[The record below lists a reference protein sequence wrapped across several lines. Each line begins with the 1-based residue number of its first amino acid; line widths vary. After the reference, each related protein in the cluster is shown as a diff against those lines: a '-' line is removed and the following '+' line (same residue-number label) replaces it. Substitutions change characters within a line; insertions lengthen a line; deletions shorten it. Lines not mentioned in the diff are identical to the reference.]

1 MKKRNEIV
9 RTNAAHAQSQQK
21 VNRLAAMAA
30 ILGVT
35 AFSVAGMT
43 TTFAVDNVAGTG
55 EGTAFGTNS
64 KAVQEGS
71 IAVGNLAVTNAKA
84 GVAIGKSSLAGVSES
99 VIPEADQEK
108 HTANTVAIG
117 RNAYASYTDTVVI
130 GTNASSLR
138 DHGGVTYQSGTGAI
152 AIGRNAKS
160 DYKESV
166 AIGPEA
172 RTNFTQSVAVGY
184 QAETTGQ
191 QGAATAVGPIAKAY
205 EIGAAAIGNISRASG
220 AYSTA
225 VGTTSATYNPFAT
238 AVGNHAV
245 TRAASDTIVGTE
257 SGTGTSA
264 GRAVAV
270 GFGSHVAETSGVA
283 VGDRARAFTAG
294 GMAIGR
300 AATSYGAQA
309 IAIGNGGKA
318 DGKAGENAFATGQGA
333 IALGTTARA
342 MGTHGFA
349 FGNDSVAGGNADL
362 ATTVSTAL
370 DTYNTAYSTYITAQD
385 AKLQAESDSNA
396 TKKRLASDA
405 RDFGISLY
413 TLTNEEKQLL
423 QTLGVD
429 NAALQDEFFGK
440 IQSNNNYDSAKSVV
454 TKQLAALEKISKLD
468 ENAAST
474 TTADVTRLIKRAQ
487 DLIAENTSD
496 EALKQK
502 VTDTTAAATAE
513 ETKLNTAKATL
524 EAAYKSA
531 KESAL
536 AIGTRA
542 VAEGKTSI
550 AIGTDANATNENSVA
565 IGTQA
570 KSTADHAVAIGVQ
583 AQAKVANGV
592 GLGSYSVA
600 DTEARKGYD
609 LNENRMNTYA
619 GLRGNALTASTAAVA
634 VGTPSMTRQINYVA
648 AGTNDTDAVNVAQLR
663 SVNLKIAGDTV
674 DQAAPTTNG
683 TSKADVLLDSQTLKV
698 VSANKAVL
706 TTDATNNTITI
717 TPVTAELEKDPA
729 TGEVKPKDEGKG
741 NALTTAQNVA
751 DMINNA
757 SPKIG
762 NGLTNSDGKIVV
774 QPADK
779 SISVTAN
786 GVSVNPADK
795 SLETTDKGLKVKTDG
810 TTITVGDKGLQV
822 NTGNITNVTEGDKAG
837 TVSVPE
843 ADKGKVATIGNVA
856 DAINNAAWKATSG
869 KEDSGEV
876 EGTTE
881 EKVKAGD
888 KVTLKA
894 GNNLKLKQAGKEF
907 TYSLQPELKGIK
919 SITGEGEGAGK
930 VSFGPNGVVTVGG
943 DNPVAID
950 GKDGKVTAGDVV
962 LSKDG
967 LDNGNKTITNVKA
980 GEKDTDA
987 VNVKQLK
994 DELGKSTVK
1003 TSDGLEKDTDG
1014 NIKVKPADKSI
1025 EVTAE
1030 GVKVKPADKS
1040 LETTEEG
1047 LKVKADGTTI
1057 TVGDNGLQVNTGS
1070 ITNVTEGD
1078 KAGTVAVPEEA
1089 DKGKVATIGNVADAI
1104 NNAAWNATSGED
1116 GTGKA
1121 EGTTKEAV
1129 KAGDTVTL
1137 KAGNNLK
1144 LKQAGKEFTYSLNP
1158 ELKDLTSASF
1168 KNDAGDTTVINADGM
1183 TITPKAA
1190 DKKPVSLTK
1199 DGLDNGGNQ
1208 IKNVAEGTKGTDGV
1222 NVNQLTGVKNDV
1234 KNLKDELEKHINS
1247 SGFSITSDVEGT
1259 GKKAEGNTTSTEEV
1273 KDGNKITLKAGN
1285 NLEIKQDG
1293 TNFTYSLNPELT
1305 GITSIAGK
1313 GAAPTVITLKESGD
1327 VTIGKKDEEKPVTIT
1342 ADKHITNVASNLPE
1356 TKNKDDK
1363 GEATKSQ
1370 AAPTMGTGAKEVN
1383 PNNAATVGD
1392 VLNAGWN
1399 LQGNGTAVDL
1409 VKPYDTVNFVNGAGT
1424 TATVESADGKTSTV
1438 KYSVNIG
1445 NGLEVGKDNKITV
1458 KADGDTITVSDK
1470 GIKVN
1475 PELKG
1480 MKSIAG
1486 VGDGAG
1492 KVSFGPNGVVSV
1504 DGTNPVKIDGKAGK
1518 VTAGK
1523 VVLSKDGLNN
1533 GGNKIT
1539 NVEAGKAD
1547 TDAVNVKQLKDAIGN
1562 VKVKADGDT
1571 ITVGEKGIKVNTG
1584 TITVNAKDGKDADGK
1599 AVKAG
1604 TVSVPEADKGKIAT
1618 IGNVADAIN
1627 NAAWNATSGA
1637 TGTGEVEGTSKQA
1650 VKAGNTVTFNA
1661 GNNLKLTQ
1669 DGTNFTY
1676 SLKPELK
1683 DITSIAG
1690 EGEGAGKVS
1699 FGPKGVVTIGTP
1711 GDANAISLDG
1721 KDGKI
1726 SMGKVSLSKEGL
1738 NNGGN
1743 KITNVAPG
1751 EADTDAVNV
1760 SQLRDAAGNM
1770 QAITNQLQGQVNR
1783 VGSQAAALSAL
1794 KPIQYDPLE
1803 PTQIMAGVGHYQGQ
1817 NSLALGVAHYK
1828 NESMMFHAGAAIG
1841 GNRSQ
1846 VMANAGI
1853 TWKVGAKADETA
1865 VADVYRQGP
1874 ISSAYVLQDK
1884 MDALEAQNLE
1894 QKGEINALR
1903 EENKSQRAE
1912 LDAVKAQLATV
1923 LSRLQG

>member
-370 DTYNTAYSTYITAQD
+370 DTYNTAYKTFTDAQD
-385 AKLQAESDSNA
+385 AKLTAESDSKA
-396 TKKRLASDA
+396 TQKRLASDA

-429 NAALQDEFFGK
+429 NAALQDEFFGN
-440 IQSNNNYDSAKSVV
+440 IQSNNNYDSAKPVV
-454 TKQLAALEKISKLD
+454 TAQLAALKKIAALD

-487 DLIAENTSD
+487 DLIAENTDD

-513 ETKLNTAKATL
+513 ADKLKTAKATL

-570 KSTADHAVAIGVQ
+570 KSTADHAVAIGVK
-583 AQAKVANGV
+583 AQATVDNGV

-634 VGTPSMTRQINYVA
+634 VGTPRMTRQINYVA
-648 AGTNDTDAVNVAQLR
+648 AGTDDTDAVNVAQLR

-674 DQAAPTTNG
+674 DQAAPTTDG

-729 TGEVKPKDEGKG
+729 TGQVKPKDETKG

-786 GVSVNPADK
+786 GV
-795 SLETTDKGLKVKTDG
+795 KVKTDG

-843 ADKGKVATIGNVA
+843 ADKGKIATIGNVA
-856 DAINNAAWKATSG
+856 DAINSAAWKATSD

-1057 TVGDNGLQVNTGS
+1057 TVGDKGLQVNTGS

-1078 KAGTVAVPEEA
+1078 KAGTVSVPET

-1208 IKNVAEGTKGTDGV
+1208 IKNVKEGTDGTDGV

-1234 KNLKDELEKHINS
+1234 QDLKDELEKHINS

-1259 GKKAEGNTTSTEEV
+1259 GKKAKGNTTSTEEV

-1327 VTIGKKDEEKPVTIT
+1327 VTIGKTGEEKPVTVT

-1370 AAPTMGTGAKEVN
+1370 AAPTMGTGENEVN

-1399 LQGNGTAVDL
+1399 LQGNDKDVDF
-1409 VKPYDTVNFVNGAGT
+1409 VKPYDTVNFVNGVGT

-1438 KYSVNIG
+1438 KYSVNLG
-1445 NGLEVGKDNKITV
+1445 DGLKVTDNKITV

-1475 PELKG
+1475 PELKD
-1480 MKSIAG
+1480 MTSIAG
-1486 VGDGAG
+1486 EGDGAG
-1492 KVSFGPNGVVSV
+1492 KVSFGSNGVVTV
-1504 DGTNPVKIDGKAGK
+1504 GGDNPVAIDGKAGK
-1518 VTAGK
+1518 VTAGN

-1539 NVEAGKAD
+1539 KVAEGTD
-1547 TDAVNVKQLKDAIGN
+1547 PTDAVNVKQLKDAIGN

-1584 TITVNAKDGKDADGK
+1584 TITVNDKDGKDADGK
-1599 AVKAG
+1599 PVKAG
-1604 TVSVPEADKGKIAT
+1604 TVSVPTDGAGKIAT
-1618 IGNVADAIN
+1618 VDTVVNAIN
-1627 NAAWNATSGA
+1627 NAAWQAKGGKTENGVF
-1637 TGTGEVEGTSKQA
+1637 TGNDAAQA
-1650 VKAGNTVTFNA
+1650 VKAGDVVTFNA

-1669 DGTNFTY
+1669 TGSSFTY
-1676 SLKPELK
+1676 ELNPTLTGLTSAEFK
-1683 DITSIAG
+1683 SGNNTTKIDGNGITLTPAG
-1690 EGEGAGKVS
+1690 EGKGA
-1699 FGPKGVVTIGTP
+1699 
-1711 GDANAISLDG
+1711 
-1721 KDGKI
+1721 
-1726 SMGKVSLSKEGL
+1726 VSLTNAGL

-1743 KITNVAPG
+1743 KITNVAAGTNP
-1751 EADTDAVNV
+1751 TDAVNV

-1828 NESMMFHAGAAIG
+1828 NESLMFHAGAAIG

-1884 MDALEAQNLE
+1884 MGALEAQNLE

>member
-43 TTFAVDNVAGTG
+43 TTFAVDNAAGTG

-84 GVAIGKSSLAGVSES
+84 GVAIGKSSLAGVSKS
-99 VIPEADQEK
+99 VIPVADQEK
-108 HTANTVAIG
+108 HPSNTVAIG

-138 DHGGVTYQSGTGAI
+138 DHGGVTFQTGAGAI

-160 DYKESV
+160 DYNESV
-166 AIGPEA
+166 AIGPDA
-172 RTNFTQSVAVGY
+172 RTNFTQSVALGY
-184 QAETTGQ
+184 QAETTGDH
-191 QGAATAVGPIAKAY
+191 GAATAVGPIAKAY
-205 EIGAAAIGNISRASG
+205 EVGAAAIGNISRASG

-225 VGTTSATYNPFAT
+225 VGTTSATYNPYAT
-238 AVGNHAV
+238 AVGNNAT
-245 TRAASDTIVGTE
+245 TRAASDTIIGAA

-309 IAIGNGGKA
+309 IAIGNGPKA

-370 DTYNTAYSTYITAQD
+370 DTYNTAYKTFTDAQD
-385 AKLQAESDSNA
+385 AKLTAESDSKA
-396 TKKRLASDA
+396 TQKRLASDA

-429 NAALQDEFFGK
+429 NAALQDEFFGN
-440 IQSNNNYDSAKSVV
+440 IQSNNNYDSAKPVV
-454 TKQLAALEKISKLD
+454 TAQLAALKKIAALD

-487 DLIAENTSD
+487 DLIAENTDD

-513 ETKLNTAKATL
+513 ADKLKTAKATL

-570 KSTADHAVAIGVQ
+570 KSTADHAVAIGVK
-583 AQAKVANGV
+583 AQATVDNGV

-634 VGTPSMTRQINYVA
+634 VGTPRMTRQINYVA
-648 AGTNDTDAVNVAQLR
+648 AGTDDTDAVNVAQLR

-674 DQAAPTTNG
+674 DQAAPTTDG

-729 TGEVKPKDEGKG
+729 TGQVKPKDETKG

-762 NGLTNSDGKIVV
+762 DGLTNDKDNKIVV
-774 QPADK
+774 KPADK

-786 GVSVNPADK
+786 GV
-795 SLETTDKGLKVKTDG
+795 KVKADG

-843 ADKGKVATIGNVA
+843 ADKGKIATIGNVA
-856 DAINNAAWKATSG
+856 DAINNAAWKATSD

-894 GNNLKLKQAGKEF
+894 GNNLKLKQAGKDF

-1057 TVGDNGLQVNTGS
+1057 TVGDKGLQVNTGS

-1078 KAGTVAVPEEA
+1078 NAGKVAVPEEA
-1089 DKGKVATIGNVADAI
+1089 DKGKVATIGNVAEAI

-1158 ELKDLTSASF
+1158 ELKDLKSASF

-1183 TITPKAA
+1183 TITPTAT

-1208 IKNVAEGTKGTDGV
+1208 IKNVKAGTEGTDGV
-1222 NVNQLTGVKNDV
+1222 NVTQLTGVKNDV

-1327 VTIGKKDEEKPVTIT
+1327 VTIGKTGEEKPVTVT

-1438 KYSVNIG
+1438 KYSVNLG

-1458 KADGDTITVSDK
+1458 KADGDTITVGKD

-1486 VGDGAG
+1486 EGDGAG
-1492 KVSFGPNGVVSV
+1492 KVSFGPNGVVTV
-1504 DGTNPVKIDGKAGK
+1504 GGDNPVAIDGKAGK
-1518 VTAGK
+1518 VTAGN

-1539 NVEAGKAD
+1539 NVAAGKAD

-1571 ITVGEKGIKVNTG
+1571 ITVGENGIKVNTG

-1604 TVSVPEADKGKIAT
+1604 TVSVPKADQGKIAT
-1618 IGNVADAIN
+1618 VGDVANAIN
-1627 NAAWNATSGA
+1627 NAAWQAKGGQ
-1637 TGTGEVEGTSKQA
+1637 TGTGVVTGNSAAQP
-1650 VKAGNTVTFNA
+1650 VKAGDVVTFNA

-1669 DGTNFTY
+1669 AGSSFTY
-1676 SLKPELK
+1676 ELNPTLTGLTSAEFK
-1683 DITSIAG
+1683 AGNNTTKIDGNGITLTPA
-1690 EGEGAGKVS
+1690 GAGK
-1699 FGPKGVVTIGTP
+1699 G
-1711 GDANAISLDG
+1711 A
-1721 KDGKI
+1721 
-1726 SMGKVSLSKEGL
+1726 VSLTNAGL

-1743 KITNVAPG
+1743 KITNVAAGTDP
-1751 EADTDAVNV
+1751 TDAVNV

-1828 NESMMFHAGAAIG
+1828 NESLMFHAGAAIG
-1841 GNRSQ
+1841 GNHSQ

-1884 MDALEAQNLE
+1884 MGALEAQNLE

>member
-71 IAVGNLAVTNAKA
+71 IAVGHLAVTNAKA
-84 GVAIGKSSLAGVSES
+84 GVALGKSSLAGVSES
-99 VIPEADQEK
+99 VIPAADQEN

-138 DHGGVTYQSGTGAI
+138 DHGGVTFQTGAGAI

-160 DYKESV
+160 DYNESV

-191 QGAATAVGPIAKAY
+191 QGAATAIGPIAKAY

-238 AVGNHAV
+238 AVGNNAT

-257 SGTGTSA
+257 SGTGVRA

-370 DTYNTAYSTYITAQD
+370 DTYNTAYSTYIKAQD
-385 AKLQAESDSNA
+385 AKLTAESDSNA

-429 NAALQDEFFGK
+429 NAALQDEFFGN
-440 IQSNNNYDSAKSVV
+440 IQSNNNYDSAKPVV
-454 TKQLAALEKISKLD
+454 TAQLAALKKIAALD

-487 DLIAENTSD
+487 DLIAENTDD

-513 ETKLNTAKATL
+513 ETKLKTAKATL
-524 EAAYKSA
+524 EAAYASA

-542 VAEGKTSI
+542 VAEGKKSI

-570 KSTADHAVAIGVQ
+570 KSTADHAVAIGVK
-583 AQAKVANGV
+583 AQATVDNGV

-634 VGTPSMTRQINYVA
+634 VGTPRMTRQINYVA
-648 AGTNDTDAVNVAQLR
+648 AGTDDTDAVNVAQLR

-674 DQAAPTTNG
+674 DQAAPTTDG

-729 TGEVKPKDEGKG
+729 TGQVKPKDETKG

-786 GVSVNPADK
+786 GV
-795 SLETTDKGLKVKTDG
+795 KVKADG

-856 DAINNAAWKATSG
+856 EAINSAAWKATSD

-894 GNNLKLKQAGKEF
+894 GNNLKLKQAGKDF

-1003 TSDGLEKDTDG
+1003 TGDGLEKDTDG

-1025 EVTAE
+1025 EVTAD

-1040 LETTEEG
+1040 LETTDKG
-1047 LKVKADGTTI
+1047 LKVKTDGTTI
-1057 TVGDNGLQVNTGS
+1057 TVGDDGLKVNTGD
-1070 ITNVTEGD
+1070 ITPVADGD
-1078 KAGTVAVPEEA
+1078 KAGTVSVPEA

-1104 NNAAWNATSGED
+1104 NNAAWKVTSDKEDSGEV
-1116 GTGKA
+1116 
-1121 EGTTKEAV
+1121 EGTAEEKV
-1129 KAGDTVTL
+1129 KAGDKVTL

-1168 KNDAGDTTVINADGM
+1168 KNGAGDTTVINADGM

-1208 IKNVAEGTKGTDGV
+1208 IKNVKAGTEGTDGV
-1222 NVNQLTGVKNDV
+1222 NVTQLTGVKNDV

-1327 VTIGKKDEEKPVTIT
+1327 VTIGKTGEEKPVTVT

-1370 AAPTMGTGAKEVN
+1370 AAPTMGTGENEVN

-1409 VKPYDTVNFVNGAGT
+1409 VKPYDTVNFVNGVGT
-1424 TATVESADGKTSTV
+1424 TATVKSEDGKKSTV
-1438 KYSVNIG
+1438 TYDVNLG
-1445 NGLEVGKDNKITV
+1445 NGLAKDADNKITV
-1458 KADGDTITVSDK
+1458 KADGDTITVGKD

-1486 VGDGAG
+1486 EGDGAG
-1492 KVSFGPNGVVSV
+1492 KVSFGPNGVVTV
-1504 DGTNPVKIDGKAGK
+1504 GGDNPVAIDGKAGK
-1518 VTAGK
+1518 VTAGN

-1539 NVEAGKAD
+1539 NVAAGKAD

-1571 ITVGEKGIKVNTG
+1571 ITVGENGIKVNTG
-1584 TITVNAKDGKDADGK
+1584 TITVNTEDGKDADGK

-1604 TVSVPEADKGKIAT
+1604 TVSVPKADQGKIAT
-1618 IGNVADAIN
+1618 VGDVAKAIN
-1627 NAAWNATSGA
+1627 NAAWQAKGGKTDNGVFTGNGA
-1637 TGTGEVEGTSKQA
+1637 AQP
-1650 VKAGNTVTFNA
+1650 VKAGDVVTFNA

-1669 DGTNFTY
+1669 TGSSFTY
-1676 SLKPELK
+1676 ELNPTLTGLTSAEFK
-1683 DITSIAG
+1683 SGNNTTKIDGNGITLTPAG
-1690 EGEGAGKVS
+1690 EGKGA
-1699 FGPKGVVTIGTP
+1699 
-1711 GDANAISLDG
+1711 
-1721 KDGKI
+1721 
-1726 SMGKVSLSKEGL
+1726 VSLTNAGL

-1743 KITNVAPG
+1743 KITNVAAGTNP
-1751 EADTDAVNV
+1751 TDAVNV

-1828 NESMMFHAGAAIG
+1828 NESLMFHAGAAIG
-1841 GNRSQ
+1841 DNRSQ

-1884 MDALEAQNLE
+1884 MGALEAQNLE

>member
-84 GVAIGKSSLAGVSES
+84 GVAIGKSSLAGVSKS
-99 VIPEADQEK
+99 VIPVADQEK
-108 HTANTVAIG
+108 HPSNTVAIG

-138 DHGGVTYQSGTGAI
+138 DHGGVTFQTGAGAI

-160 DYKESV
+160 DYNESV

-191 QGAATAVGPIAKAY
+191 QGAATAIGPIAKAY

-238 AVGNHAV
+238 AVGNNAT
-245 TRAASDTIVGTE
+245 TRAASDTIIGAA

-349 FGNDSVAGGNADL
+349 FGNDSVAGGNAKF
-362 ATTVSTAL
+362 AATVSTAL
-370 DTYNTAYSTYITAQD
+370 DTYNAAYKTFIDAQD
-385 AKLQAESDSNA
+385 AKLTAESDSKA
-396 TKKRLASDA
+396 TQKRLASDA

-440 IQSNNNYDSAKSVV
+440 IQSNNNYDSAKPVV
-454 TKQLAALEKISKLD
+454 TAQLDALKKIAALD

-513 ETKLNTAKATL
+513 ATKLDTAKATL

-550 AIGTDANATNENSVA
+550 AIGADANATNENSVA

-570 KSTADHAVAIGVQ
+570 KSTADHAVAIGVK
-583 AQAKVANGV
+583 AQATVDNGV

-609 LNENRMNTYA
+609 LNENRMNTYV

-634 VGTPSMTRQINYVA
+634 VGTPRMTRQINYVA
-648 AGTNDTDAVNVAQLR
+648 AGTDDTDAVNVAQLR

-674 DQAAPTTNG
+674 DQAAPTTDG

-698 VSANKAVL
+698 VSANKDVL

-729 TGEVKPKDEGKG
+729 TGQVKPKDAAKG

-762 NGLTNSDGKIVV
+762 DGLTNDKDNKIVV

-795 SLETTDKGLKVKTDG
+795 SLETTKEGLKVKTDG
-810 TTITVGDKGLQV
+810 TTITVG
-822 NTGNITNVTEGDKAG
+822 N
-837 TVSVPE
+837 
-843 ADKGKVATIGNVA
+843 
-856 DAINNAAWKATSG
+856 
-869 KEDSGEV
+869 
-876 EGTTE
+876 
-881 EKVKAGD
+881 
-888 KVTLKA
+888 
-894 GNNLKLKQAGKEF
+894 
-907 TYSLQPELKGIK
+907 
-919 SITGEGEGAGK
+919 
-930 VSFGPNGVVTVGG
+930 
-943 DNPVAID
+943 
-950 GKDGKVTAGDVV
+950 
-962 LSKDG
+962 DG
-967 LDNGNKTITNVKA
+967 LK
-980 GEKDTDA
+980 
-987 VNVKQLK
+987 
-994 DELGKSTVK
+994 
-1003 TSDGLEKDTDG
+1003 
-1014 NIKVKPADKSI
+1014 
-1025 EVTAE
+1025 
-1030 GVKVKPADKS
+1030 
-1040 LETTEEG
+1040 
-1047 LKVKADGTTI
+1047 
-1057 TVGDNGLQVNTGS
+1057 VNTGS
-1070 ITNVTEGD
+1070 ITNVTEGNE
-1078 KAGTVAVPEEA
+1078 AGKVAVPEEA

-1168 KNDAGDTTVINADGM
+1168 KNAAGDTTVINADGM
-1183 TITPKAA
+1183 TITPTAT

-1208 IKNVAEGTKGTDGV
+1208 IKNVKAGTEGTDGV
-1222 NVNQLTGVKNDV
+1222 NVTQLTGVKNDV

-1305 GITSIAGK
+1305 GITSIASK
-1313 GAAPTVITLKESGD
+1313 GATPTVITLKESGD

-1486 VGDGAG
+1486 EGDGAG
-1492 KVSFGPNGVVSV
+1492 KVSFGPNGVVTV
-1504 DGTNPVKIDGKAGK
+1504 GGDNPVAIDGKAGK
-1518 VTAGK
+1518 VTAGN

-1539 NVEAGKAD
+1539 NVAAGKAD

-1571 ITVGEKGIKVNTG
+1571 ITVGENGIKVNTG
-1584 TITVNAKDGKDADGK
+1584 TITVNTEDGKDADGK

-1604 TVSVPEADKGKIAT
+1604 TVSVPKADQGKIAT
-1618 IGNVADAIN
+1618 VGDVAKAIN
-1627 NAAWNATSGA
+1627 NAAWQAKGGKTDNGVFTGNGA
-1637 TGTGEVEGTSKQA
+1637 AQP
-1650 VKAGNTVTFNA
+1650 VKAGDVVTFNA

-1669 DGTNFTY
+1669 TGSSFTY
-1676 SLKPELK
+1676 ELNPTLTGLTSAEFK
-1683 DITSIAG
+1683 SGNNTTKIDGNGITLTPA
-1690 EGEGAGKVS
+1690 GAGK
-1699 FGPKGVVTIGTP
+1699 G
-1711 GDANAISLDG
+1711 A
-1721 KDGKI
+1721 
-1726 SMGKVSLSKEGL
+1726 VSLTNAGL

-1743 KITNVAPG
+1743 KITNVAAGTNP
-1751 EADTDAVNV
+1751 TDAVNV
-1760 SQLRDAAGNM
+1760 SQLHDAAGNM

-1828 NESMMFHAGAAIG
+1828 NESLMFHAGAAIG
-1841 GNRSQ
+1841 GNHSQ

-1884 MDALEAQNLE
+1884 MGALEAQNLE

>member
-1 MKKRNEIV
+1 
-9 RTNAAHAQSQQK
+9 
-21 VNRLAAMAA
+21 
-30 ILGVT
+30 
-35 AFSVAGMT
+35 
-43 TTFAVDNVAGTG
+43 
-55 EGTAFGTNS
+55 
-64 KAVQEGS
+64 
-71 IAVGNLAVTNAKA
+71 
-84 GVAIGKSSLAGVSES
+84 
-99 VIPEADQEK
+99 
-108 HTANTVAIG
+108 
-117 RNAYASYTDTVVI
+117 
-130 GTNASSLR
+130 
-138 DHGGVTYQSGTGAI
+138 
-152 AIGRNAKS
+152 
-160 DYKESV
+160 
-166 AIGPEA
+166 
-172 RTNFTQSVAVGY
+172 
-184 QAETTGQ
+184 
-191 QGAATAVGPIAKAY
+191 
-205 EIGAAAIGNISRASG
+205 
-220 AYSTA
+220 
-225 VGTTSATYNPFAT
+225 
-238 AVGNHAV
+238 
-245 TRAASDTIVGTE
+245 
-257 SGTGTSA
+257 
-264 GRAVAV
+264 
-270 GFGSHVAETSGVA
+270 
-283 VGDRARAFTAG
+283 
-294 GMAIGR
+294 
-300 AATSYGAQA
+300 
-309 IAIGNGGKA
+309 
-318 DGKAGENAFATGQGA
+318 
-333 IALGTTARA
+333 
-342 MGTHGFA
+342 
-349 FGNDSVAGGNADL
+349 
-362 ATTVSTAL
+362 
-370 DTYNTAYSTYITAQD
+370 
-385 AKLQAESDSNA
+385 
-396 TKKRLASDA
+396 
-405 RDFGISLY
+405 
-413 TLTNEEKQLL
+413 
-423 QTLGVD
+423 
-429 NAALQDEFFGK
+429 
-440 IQSNNNYDSAKSVV
+440 
-454 TKQLAALEKISKLD
+454 
-468 ENAAST
+468 
-474 TTADVTRLIKRAQ
+474 
-487 DLIAENTSD
+487 
-496 EALKQK
+496 
-502 VTDTTAAATAE
+502 
-513 ETKLNTAKATL
+513 
-524 EAAYKSA
+524 
-531 KESAL
+531 
-536 AIGTRA
+536 
-542 VAEGKTSI
+542 
-550 AIGTDANATNENSVA
+550 
-565 IGTQA
+565 
-570 KSTADHAVAIGVQ
+570 
-583 AQAKVANGV
+583 
-592 GLGSYSVA
+592 
-600 DTEARKGYD
+600 
-609 LNENRMNTYA
+609 
-619 GLRGNALTASTAAVA
+619 
-634 VGTPSMTRQINYVA
+634 MTRQINYVA

-729 TGEVKPKDEGKG
+729 TGQVKPKDEAKG

-762 NGLTNSDGKIVV
+762 DGLTNDKDNKIVV

-786 GVSVNPADK
+786 GV
-795 SLETTDKGLKVKTDG
+795 KVKADG

-856 DAINNAAWKATSG
+856 DAINNAAWKATSD

-894 GNNLKLKQAGKEF
+894 GNNLKLKQAGKDF

-1057 TVGDNGLQVNTGS
+1057 TVGDKGLQVNTGS

-1078 KAGTVAVPEEA
+1078 KAGTVAVPET

-1183 TITPKAA
+1183 TITPNAEG
-1190 DKKPVSLTK
+1190 KKPVSLTK

-1208 IKNVAEGTKGTDGV
+1208 IKNVKAGTEGTDGV
-1222 NVNQLTGVKNDV
+1222 NVTQLTGVKNDV

-1370 AAPTMGTGAKEVN
+1370 AAPTMGTGENEVN
-1383 PNNAATVGD
+1383 PNNVATVGD

-1409 VKPYDTVNFVNGAGT
+1409 VKPYDTVNFVNGVGT
-1424 TATVESADGKTSTV
+1424 TATVKSEDGKKSTV
-1438 KYSVNIG
+1438 TYDVNLG
-1445 NGLEVGKDNKITV
+1445 NGLAKDADNKITV
-1458 KADGDTITVSDK
+1458 KADGDTITVGKD

-1486 VGDGAG
+1486 EGDGAG
-1492 KVSFGPNGVVSV
+1492 KVSFGPNGVVTV
-1504 DGTNPVKIDGKAGK
+1504 GGDNPVAIDGKAGK
-1518 VTAGK
+1518 VTAGN

-1539 NVEAGKAD
+1539 NVAAGKAD

-1571 ITVGEKGIKVNTG
+1571 ITVGENGIKVNTG
-1584 TITVNAKDGKDADGK
+1584 TITVNTEDGKDADGK

-1618 IGNVADAIN
+1618 VGDVAKAIN
-1627 NAAWNATSGA
+1627 NAAWQAKGGKTENGVFTGSGA
-1637 TGTGEVEGTSKQA
+1637 AQP
-1650 VKAGNTVTFNA
+1650 VKAGDVVTFNA

-1669 DGTNFTY
+1669 TGSSFTY
-1676 SLKPELK
+1676 ELNPTLTGLTSAEFK
-1683 DITSIAG
+1683 AGDKTTKIDGNGITLTPA
-1690 EGEGAGKVS
+1690 GAGK
-1699 FGPKGVVTIGTP
+1699 G
-1711 GDANAISLDG
+1711 A
-1721 KDGKI
+1721 
-1726 SMGKVSLSKEGL
+1726 VSLTNAGL

-1743 KITNVAPG
+1743 KITNVAAGTEP
-1751 EADTDAVNV
+1751 TDAVNV

-1828 NESMMFHAGAAIG
+1828 NESLMFHAGAAIG
-1841 GNRSQ
+1841 GNHSQ

-1884 MDALEAQNLE
+1884 MGALEAQNLE

>member
-1 MKKRNEIV
+1 MKKRNETV
-9 RTNAAHAQSQQK
+9 RTNAVHAQSQQK

-84 GVAIGKSSLAGVSES
+84 GVAIGKSSLAGVSKS
-99 VIPEADQEK
+99 VIPVADQEK
-108 HTANTVAIG
+108 HPSNTVAIG

-138 DHGGVTYQSGTGAI
+138 DHGGVTFQTGAGAI

-160 DYKESV
+160 DYNESV

-191 QGAATAVGPIAKAY
+191 QGAATAIGPIAKAY

-238 AVGNHAV
+238 AVGNNAT

-257 SGTGTSA
+257 SGTGVRA

-1158 ELKDLTSASF
+1158 ELKDLKSASF

-1183 TITPKAA
+1183 TITPTAT

-1199 DGLDNGGNQ
+1199 DGLDNGGNK
-1208 IKNVAEGTKGTDGV
+1208 IKNVKAGTEGTDGV
-1222 NVNQLTGVKNDV
+1222 NVTQLTGVKNDV

-1327 VTIGKKDEEKPVTIT
+1327 VTIGKTGEEKPVTVT

-1475 PELKG
+1475 PTFVKQIKDEIANSAVKPGKG
-1480 MKSIAG
+1480 LEKDKAGNIDVKPADKSIDVSEAG
-1486 VGDGAG
+1486 V
-1492 KVSFGPNGVVSV
+1492 
-1504 DGTNPVKIDGKAGK
+1504 
-1518 VTAGK
+1518 
-1523 VVLSKDGLNN
+1523 
-1533 GGNKIT
+1533 
-1539 NVEAGKAD
+1539 
-1547 TDAVNVKQLKDAIGN
+1547 
-1562 VKVKADGDT
+1562 
-1571 ITVGEKGIKVNTG
+1571 KVNTG
-1584 TITVNAKDGKDADGK
+1584 TITVNAKDGKDAAGK
-1599 AVKAG
+1599 DVKAG

-1676 SLKPELK
+1676 SLKPVLK
-1683 DITSIAG
+1683 DITSISG
-1690 EGEGAGKVS
+1690 KGDTAGKVT
-1699 FGPKGVVTIGTP
+1699 FGDNGVVTVGTP
-1711 GDANAISLDG
+1711 NDANAISLNG
-1721 KDGKI
+1721 KEGKI
-1726 SMGKVSLSKEGL
+1726 SMGEVSLSKEGL
-1738 NNGGN
+1738 NNGGK

-1751 EADTDAVNV
+1751 EKDTDAVNV

-1828 NESMMFHAGAAIG
+1828 NESLMFHAGAAIG
-1841 GNRSQ
+1841 GNHSQ

-1853 TWKVGAKADETA
+1853 TWKVGSKADETA

-1884 MDALEAQNLE
+1884 MGALEAQNLE

>member
-138 DHGGVTYQSGTGAI
+138 DHGGVTFQSGTGAI

-370 DTYNTAYSTYITAQD
+370 DTYNTAYKTFTDAQD
-385 AKLQAESDSNA
+385 AKLTAESDSKA
-396 TKKRLASDA
+396 TQKRLASDA

-429 NAALQDEFFGK
+429 NAALQDEFFGN
-440 IQSNNNYDSAKSVV
+440 IQSNNNYDSAKPVV
-454 TKQLAALEKISKLD
+454 TAQLAALKKIAALD

-487 DLIAENTSD
+487 DLIAENTDD

-513 ETKLNTAKATL
+513 ADKLKTAKATL

-570 KSTADHAVAIGVQ
+570 KSTADHAVAIGVK
-583 AQAKVANGV
+583 AQATVDNGV

-634 VGTPSMTRQINYVA
+634 VGTPRMTRQINYVA
-648 AGTNDTDAVNVAQLR
+648 AGTDDTDAVNVAQLR

-674 DQAAPTTNG
+674 DQAAPTTDG

-729 TGEVKPKDEGKG
+729 TGQVKPKDEAKG

-762 NGLTNSDGKIVV
+762 DGLTNDKDNKIVV
-774 QPADK
+774 KPADK

-786 GVSVNPADK
+786 GV
-795 SLETTDKGLKVKTDG
+795 KVKADG

-843 ADKGKVATIGNVA
+843 ADKGKIATIGNVA
-856 DAINNAAWKATSG
+856 DAINNAAWKATSD

-1057 TVGDNGLQVNTGS
+1057 TVGDKGLQVNTGS

-1208 IKNVAEGTKGTDGV
+1208 IKNVKAGTEGTDGV

-1234 KNLKDELEKHINS
+1234 QDLKDELEKHINS

-1259 GKKAEGNTTSTEEV
+1259 GKKAKGNTTSTEEV

-1327 VTIGKKDEEKPVTIT
+1327 VTIGKTGEEKPVTVT

-1370 AAPTMGTGAKEVN
+1370 AAPTMGTGENEVN

-1409 VKPYDTVNFVNGAGT
+1409 VKPYDTVNFVNGVGT
-1424 TATVESADGKTSTV
+1424 TATVKSEDGKTSTV
-1438 KYSVNIG
+1438 TYDVNLG
-1445 NGLEVGKDNKITV
+1445 KGLEVGKDNKITV

-1475 PELKG
+1475 PTFVKQIKDEIANSAVKPGKG
-1480 MKSIAG
+1480 LEKDKAGNIDVKPADKSIEVTTAG
-1486 VGDGAG
+1486 V
-1492 KVSFGPNGVVSV
+1492 KV
-1504 DGTNPVKIDGKAGK
+1504 KAADK
-1518 VTAGK
+1518 SLETTDK
-1523 VVLSKDGLNN
+1523 GL
-1533 GGNKIT
+1533 
-1539 NVEAGKAD
+1539 
-1547 TDAVNVKQLKDAIGN
+1547 
-1562 VKVKADGDT
+1562 KVKADGTT
-1571 ITVGEKGIKVNTG
+1571 ITVGDKGLQVNTG
-1584 TITVNAKDGKDADGK
+1584 TITVNAKDGKDG
-1599 AVKAG
+1599 KAG
-1604 TVSVPEADKGKIAT
+1604 TVSVPKADQGKIAT
-1618 IGNVADAIN
+1618 VGDVAKAIN
-1627 NAAWNATSGA
+1627 NAAWQAKGGQ
-1637 TGTGEVEGTSKQA
+1637 TGTGVVTGNDAAQP
-1650 VKAGNTVTFNA
+1650 VKAGDVVTFNA

-1669 DGTNFTY
+1669 AGSSFTY
-1676 SLKPELK
+1676 ELNPTLTGLTSAEFK
-1683 DITSIAG
+1683 AGDNTTKIDGNGITLTPA
-1690 EGEGAGKVS
+1690 GAGK
-1699 FGPKGVVTIGTP
+1699 G
-1711 GDANAISLDG
+1711 A
-1721 KDGKI
+1721 
-1726 SMGKVSLSKEGL
+1726 VSLTNAGL

-1743 KITNVAPG
+1743 KITNVAAGTDP
-1751 EADTDAVNV
+1751 TDAVNV

-1828 NESMMFHAGAAIG
+1828 NESLMFHAGAAIG

-1884 MDALEAQNLE
+1884 MGALEAQNLE

>member
-9 RTNAAHAQSQQK
+9 RTNATHAQSQQK

-84 GVAIGKSSLAGVSES
+84 GVAIGKSSLAGVSKS
-99 VIPEADQEK
+99 VIPVADQEK
-108 HTANTVAIG
+108 HPSNTVAIG

-138 DHGGVTYQSGTGAI
+138 DHGGVTFQTGAGAI

-160 DYKESV
+160 DYNESV

-191 QGAATAVGPIAKAY
+191 QGAATAVGPLAKAY

-238 AVGNHAV
+238 AVGNNAT

-257 SGTGTSA
+257 SGTGVRA

-370 DTYNTAYSTYITAQD
+370 DTYNTAYSTYIKAQD
-385 AKLQAESDSNA
+385 AKLTAESDSKA
-396 TKKRLASDA
+396 TQKRLASDA

-429 NAALQDEFFGK
+429 NAALQDEFFGN
-440 IQSNNNYDSAKSVV
+440 IQSNNNYDSAKPVV
-454 TKQLAALEKISKLD
+454 TAQLAALKKIAALD

-487 DLIAENTSD
+487 DLIAENTND

-570 KSTADHAVAIGVQ
+570 KSTADHAVAIGVK
-583 AQAKVANGV
+583 AQATVDNGV

-634 VGTPSMTRQINYVA
+634 VGTPRMTRQINYVA
-648 AGTNDTDAVNVAQLR
+648 AGTDDTDAVNVAQLR

-674 DQAAPTTNG
+674 DQAAPTTDG

-729 TGEVKPKDEGKG
+729 TGQVKPKDEAKG

-762 NGLTNSDGKIVV
+762 DGLTNDKDNKIVV
-774 QPADK
+774 KPADK

-786 GVSVNPADK
+786 GV
-795 SLETTDKGLKVKTDG
+795 KVKADG

-843 ADKGKVATIGNVA
+843 ADKGKIATIGNVA
-856 DAINNAAWKATSG
+856 DAINNAAWKATSD

-1078 KAGTVAVPEEA
+1078 KAGTVSVPEA
-1089 DKGKVATIGNVADAI
+1089 DKGKIATIGNVADAI
-1104 NNAAWNATSGED
+1104 NNAAWKATSDKEDSGEV
-1116 GTGKA
+1116 
-1121 EGTTKEAV
+1121 EGTTEEKV
-1129 KAGDTVTL
+1129 KAGDKVTL

-1168 KNDAGDTTVINADGM
+1168 KNAAGDTTVINADGM
-1183 TITPKAA
+1183 TITPTAT

-1208 IKNVAEGTKGTDGV
+1208 IKNVKAGTDGTDGV

-1234 KNLKDELEKHINS
+1234 QDLKDELEKHINS

-1259 GKKAEGNTTSTEEV
+1259 GKKAKGNTTSTEEV

-1342 ADKHITNVASNLPE
+1342 ADKHITNVANNLPE

-1370 AAPTMGTGAKEVN
+1370 AAPTMGTGKNEVN

-1409 VKPYDTVNFVNGAGT
+1409 VKPYDTVNFVNGVGT
-1424 TATVESADGKTSTV
+1424 TATVKSEDGKTSTV
-1438 KYSVNIG
+1438 TYDVNLG
-1445 NGLEVGKDNKITV
+1445 KGLEVGKDNKITV

-1475 PELKG
+1475 PTFVKQIKDEIANSAVKPGKG
-1480 MKSIAG
+1480 LEKDKAGNIDVKPADKSIEVTTAG
-1486 VGDGAG
+1486 V
-1492 KVSFGPNGVVSV
+1492 KV
-1504 DGTNPVKIDGKAGK
+1504 KAADK
-1518 VTAGK
+1518 SLETTDK
-1523 VVLSKDGLNN
+1523 GL
-1533 GGNKIT
+1533 
-1539 NVEAGKAD
+1539 
-1547 TDAVNVKQLKDAIGN
+1547 
-1562 VKVKADGDT
+1562 KVKADGTT
-1571 ITVGEKGIKVNTG
+1571 ITVGDKGLQVNTG
-1584 TITVNAKDGKDADGK
+1584 TITVNAKDGKDG
-1599 AVKAG
+1599 KAG
-1604 TVSVPEADKGKIAT
+1604 TVSVPKADQGKIAT
-1618 IGNVADAIN
+1618 VGDVAKAIN
-1627 NAAWNATSGA
+1627 NAAWQAKGGQ
-1637 TGTGEVEGTSKQA
+1637 TGTGVVTGNDAAQP
-1650 VKAGNTVTFNA
+1650 VKAGDVVTFNA

-1669 DGTNFTY
+1669 AGSSFTY
-1676 SLKPELK
+1676 ELNPTLTGLTSAEFK
-1683 DITSIAG
+1683 AGDNTTKIDGNGITLTPA
-1690 EGEGAGKVS
+1690 GAGK
-1699 FGPKGVVTIGTP
+1699 G
-1711 GDANAISLDG
+1711 A
-1721 KDGKI
+1721 
-1726 SMGKVSLSKEGL
+1726 VSLTNAGL

-1743 KITNVAPG
+1743 KITNVAAGTDP
-1751 EADTDAVNV
+1751 TDAVNV

-1828 NESMMFHAGAAIG
+1828 NESLMFHAGAAIG

-1884 MDALEAQNLE
+1884 MGALEAQNLE

>member
-43 TTFAVDNVAGTG
+43 TTFAVDNAVGTG
-55 EGTAFGTNS
+55 EGTAIGTSSN
-64 KAVQEGS
+64 AVKEGS
-71 IAVGNLAVTNAKA
+71 IALGDKAVTNAEG
-84 GVAIGKSSLAGVSES
+84 GVAIGKATLAGAGPH
-99 VIPEADQEK
+99 VIQPAFAPK
-108 HTANTVAIG
+108 NTIAIG
-117 RNAYASYTDTVVI
+117 TNAYASHTDTVVI
-130 GTNASSLR
+130 GTGATSLR
-138 DHGGVTYQSGTGAI
+138 DNQNVTRQSGSEAV
-152 AIGRNAKS
+152 AIGKQASSHWDKAVAIGSESRTNMAQ
-160 DYKESV
+160 SV
-166 AIGPEA
+166 AIG
-172 RTNFTQSVAVGY
+172 Y
-184 QAETTGQ
+184 QAESTAKAMRSAGAVAIGPVAKALGGGSSVIGNNAQGIGNYTTVVGTEALAHNLYGTTVGNQ
-191 QGAATAVGPIAKAY
+191 ASTRAEKGTAVGAIA
-205 EIGAAAIGNISRASG
+205 
-220 AYSTA
+220 
-225 VGTTSATYNPFAT
+225 
-238 AVGNHAV
+238 
-245 TRAASDTIVGTE
+245 
-257 SGTGTSA
+257 GTGVKA

-270 GFGSHVAETSGVA
+270 GYGSHVAETSGMA
-283 VGDRARAFTAG
+283 VGDRAVSFTAG
-294 GMAIGR
+294 GLALGR
-300 AATSYGAQA
+300 TSTTYGSQA
-309 IAIGNGGKA
+309 ISIGNGFATKGN
-318 DGKAGENAFATGQGA
+318 AGENAFATGTGA
-333 IALGTTARA
+333 ISVGTTARA
-342 MGTHGFA
+342 MGLHGFA
-349 FGNDSVAGGNADL
+349 FGNESVAGGDTAL
-362 ATTVSTAL
+362 AAKVSTAL
-370 DTYNTAYSTYITAQD
+370 QTYQGAYNKYLAKQD
-385 AKLQAESDSNA
+385 ESLKAKSDVEAS
-396 TKKRLASDA
+396 KQRLAGDA
-405 RDFGISLY
+405 RDFGLTVYSL
-413 TLTNEEKQLL
+413 TADEVQLAKD
-423 QTLGVD
+423 LGIDYDTMKAAFFDGVKVD
-429 NAALQDEFFGK
+429 NDYATGKAA
-440 IQSNNNYDSAKSVV
+440 V
-454 TKQLAALEKISKLD
+454 TGNLAALEKIAALD
-468 ENAAST
+468 PNTASNT
-474 TTADVTRLIKRAQ
+474 KVDITRLIKRAQ
-487 DLIAENTSD
+487 DLV
-496 EALKQK
+496 ALNKK
-502 VTDTTAAATAE
+502 DDTNKEKATTAAAAATAE
-513 ETKLNTAKATL
+513 EATLKTAKTTL
-524 EAAYKSA
+524 EAAYADA

-536 AIGTRA
+536 AVGTHA
-542 VAEGKTSI
+542 VAEGKKSV
-550 AIGTDANATNENSVA
+550 AIGTDANAKNENSVA
-565 IGTQA
+565 IGTQS
-570 KSTADHAVAIGVQ
+570 KSTADHAVAIGVK
-583 AQAKVANGV
+583 AQATVDNGV

-619 GLRGNALTASTAAVA
+619 GLRGNALTSNTAAVA
-634 VGTPSMTRQINYVA
+634 VGTPRMTRQITYVA
-648 AGTNDTDAVNVAQLR
+648 AGTDDTDAVNVAQLR

-674 DQAAPTTNG
+674 DKGEPTTDG

-698 VSANKAVL
+698 VSANKDAL

-717 TPVTAELEKDPA
+717 TPVTAELEKDTA
-729 TGEVKPKDEGKG
+729 TGEVKVKDEGKG

-762 NGLTNSDGKIVV
+762 DGLTNDKDNKIVV

-779 SISVTAN
+779 SISVTAD

-810 TTITVGDKGLQV
+810 TTITVGDNGLQV
-822 NTGNITNVTEGDKAG
+822 NTGSITNVTEGDKAG

-843 ADKGKVATIGNVA
+843 ADKGKIATIGNVA

-1057 TVGDNGLQVNTGS
+1057 TVGDKGLQVNTGS

-1078 KAGTVAVPEEA
+1078 KAGTVSVPEA
-1089 DKGKVATIGNVADAI
+1089 DKGKIATIGNVADAI

-1190 DKKPVSLTK
+1190 GKKPVSLTK

-1208 IKNVAEGTKGTDGV
+1208 IKNVKEGTDGTDGV

-1234 KNLKDELEKHINS
+1234 QDLKDELEKHINS

-1259 GKKAEGNTTSTEEV
+1259 GKKAKGNTTSTEEV

-1370 AAPTMGTGAKEVN
+1370 AAPTMGTGENEVN

-1399 LQGNGTAVDL
+1399 LKGNDKDVDF
-1409 VKPYDTVNFVNGAGT
+1409 VKPYDTVNFVDGVGT
-1424 TATVESADGKTSTV
+1424 TATVESKDGKTSTV

-1475 PELKG
+1475 PTFVKQIKDEIANSAVKPGKG
-1480 MKSIAG
+1480 LEKDKAGNIDVKPADKSIDVSEAG
-1486 VGDGAG
+1486 V
-1492 KVSFGPNGVVSV
+1492 
-1504 DGTNPVKIDGKAGK
+1504 
-1518 VTAGK
+1518 
-1523 VVLSKDGLNN
+1523 
-1533 GGNKIT
+1533 
-1539 NVEAGKAD
+1539 
-1547 TDAVNVKQLKDAIGN
+1547 
-1562 VKVKADGDT
+1562 
-1571 ITVGEKGIKVNTG
+1571 KVNTG
-1584 TITVNAKDGKDADGK
+1584 TITVNAKDGKDAAGK
-1599 AVKAG
+1599 DVKAG

-1676 SLKPELK
+1676 SLKPVLK
-1683 DITSIAG
+1683 DITSISG
-1690 EGEGAGKVS
+1690 KGDTAGKVT
-1699 FGPKGVVTIGTP
+1699 FGDNGVVTVGTP
-1711 GDANAISLDG
+1711 NDANAISLNG
-1721 KDGKI
+1721 KEGKI
-1726 SMGKVSLSKEGL
+1726 SMGEVSLSKEGL
-1738 NNGGN
+1738 NNGGK

-1751 EADTDAVNV
+1751 EKDTDAVNV

-1828 NESMMFHAGAAIG
+1828 NESLMFHAGAAIG

-1884 MDALEAQNLE
+1884 MGALEAQNLE

-1903 EENKSQRAE
+1903 EENKAQRAE

>member
-1 MKKRNEIV
+1 M
-9 RTNAAHAQSQQK
+9 
-21 VNRLAAMAA
+21 
-30 ILGVT
+30 
-35 AFSVAGMT
+35 
-43 TTFAVDNVAGTG
+43 
-55 EGTAFGTNS
+55 
-64 KAVQEGS
+64 
-71 IAVGNLAVTNAKA
+71 TNAKA

-138 DHGGVTYQSGTGAI
+138 DHGGVTFQSGTGAI

-184 QAETTGQ
+184 QAEITGQ

-309 IAIGNGGKA
+309 IAIGNGPKA

-370 DTYNTAYSTYITAQD
+370 DTYNTAYKTFTDAQD
-385 AKLQAESDSNA
+385 AKLTAVSDSNA

-440 IQSNNNYDSAKSVV
+440 IQSNNNYDSAKPVV
-454 TKQLAALEKISKLD
+454 TAQLAALKKIAALD

-570 KSTADHAVAIGVQ
+570 KSTANHAVAIGVK
-583 AQAKVANGV
+583 AQATVDNGV

-634 VGTPSMTRQINYVA
+634 VGTPRMTRQINYVA
-648 AGTNDTDAVNVAQLR
+648 AGTDDTDAVNVAQLR

-674 DQAAPTTNG
+674 DQAAPTTDG

-729 TGEVKPKDEGKG
+729 TGQVKPKDEAKG

-786 GVSVNPADK
+786 GV
-795 SLETTDKGLKVKTDG
+795 KVKTDG

-856 DAINNAAWKATSG
+856 DAINNAAWKATSD

-894 GNNLKLKQAGKEF
+894 GNNLKLKQAGKDF

-1003 TSDGLEKDTDG
+1003 TGDGLEKDTDG

-1025 EVTAE
+1025 EVTAD

-1040 LETTEEG
+1040 LETTDKG
-1047 LKVKADGTTI
+1047 LKVKTDGTTI
-1057 TVGDNGLQVNTGS
+1057 TVGDDGLKVNTGD
-1070 ITNVTEGD
+1070 ITPVADGD
-1078 KAGTVAVPEEA
+1078 KAGTVSVPEA

-1104 NNAAWNATSGED
+1104 NNAAWKATSDKEDSGEV
-1116 GTGKA
+1116 
-1121 EGTTKEAV
+1121 EGTTEEKV
-1129 KAGDTVTL
+1129 KAGDKVTL

-1168 KNDAGDTTVINADGM
+1168 KNGAGDTTVINADGM

-1208 IKNVAEGTKGTDGV
+1208 IKNVKAGTEGTDGV
-1222 NVNQLTGVKNDV
+1222 NVTQLTGVKNDV

-1313 GAAPTVITLKESGD
+1313 GTAPTVITLKESGD
-1327 VTIGKKDEEKPVTIT
+1327 VTIGKKDEEKPVTVT

-1370 AAPTMGTGAKEVN
+1370 AAPTMGTGENEVN

-1399 LQGNGTAVDL
+1399 LKGNDKDVDF
-1409 VKPYDTVNFVNGAGT
+1409 VKPYDTVNFVNGVGT

-1438 KYSVNIG
+1438 KYSVNLG
-1445 NGLEVGKDNKITV
+1445 DGLKVTDNKITV

-1480 MKSIAG
+1480 MTSIAG
-1486 VGDGAG
+1486 EGDGAG
-1492 KVSFGPNGVVSV
+1492 KVSFGSNGVVTV
-1504 DGTNPVKIDGKAGK
+1504 GGDNPVAIDGKAGK
-1518 VTAGK
+1518 VTAGN

-1539 NVEAGKAD
+1539 KVAEGTD
-1547 TDAVNVKQLKDAIGN
+1547 PTDAVNVKQLKDAIGN

-1584 TITVNAKDGKDADGK
+1584 TITVNDKDGKDADGK
-1599 AVKAG
+1599 PVKAG
-1604 TVSVPEADKGKIAT
+1604 TVSVPTDGAGKIAT
-1618 IGNVADAIN
+1618 VDTVVNAIN
-1627 NAAWNATSGA
+1627 NAAWQAKGGKTENGVFTGNGA
-1637 TGTGEVEGTSKQA
+1637 AQP
-1650 VKAGNTVTFNA
+1650 VKAGDVVTFNA

-1669 DGTNFTY
+1669 TGSSFTY
-1676 SLKPELK
+1676 ELNPTLTGLTSAEFK
-1683 DITSIAG
+1683 AGNNTTKIDGKGITLTPAG
-1690 EGEGAGKVS
+1690 EGKGA
-1699 FGPKGVVTIGTP
+1699 
-1711 GDANAISLDG
+1711 
-1721 KDGKI
+1721 
-1726 SMGKVSLSKEGL
+1726 VSLTNAGL

-1743 KITNVAPG
+1743 KITNVAAGTDP
-1751 EADTDAVNV
+1751 TDAVNV

-1770 QAITNQLQGQVNR
+1770 QAITNQLQGQVNH

-1828 NESMMFHAGAAIG
+1828 NESLMFHAGAAIG

-1884 MDALEAQNLE
+1884 MGALEAQNLE

>member
-205 EIGAAAIGNISRASG
+205 EVGAAAIGNISRASG

-225 VGTTSATYNPFAT
+225 VGTTSATYNAFAT
-238 AVGNHAV
+238 AVGNNAT

-370 DTYNTAYSTYITAQD
+370 DTYNTAYSTYIKAQD
-385 AKLQAESDSNA
+385 AKLTAESDSNA

-429 NAALQDEFFGK
+429 NAALQDEFFGN
-440 IQSNNNYDSAKSVV
+440 IQSNNNYDSAKPVV
-454 TKQLAALEKISKLD
+454 TAQLAALKKIAALD

-487 DLIAENTSD
+487 DLIAENTDD

-513 ETKLNTAKATL
+513 ETKLKTAKATL
-524 EAAYKSA
+524 EAAYASA

-542 VAEGKTSI
+542 VAEGKKSI

-570 KSTADHAVAIGVQ
+570 KSTADHAVAIGVK
-583 AQAKVANGV
+583 AQATVDNGV

-634 VGTPSMTRQINYVA
+634 VGTPRMTRQINYVA
-648 AGTNDTDAVNVAQLR
+648 AGTDDTDAVNVAQLR

-674 DQAAPTTNG
+674 DQAAPTTDG

-729 TGEVKPKDEGKG
+729 TGQVKPKDETKG

-786 GVSVNPADK
+786 GV
-795 SLETTDKGLKVKTDG
+795 KVKADG

-856 DAINNAAWKATSG
+856 EAINSAAWKATSD

-894 GNNLKLKQAGKEF
+894 GNNLKLKQAGKDF

-1003 TSDGLEKDTDG
+1003 TGDGLEKDTDG

-1025 EVTAE
+1025 EVTAD

-1040 LETTEEG
+1040 LETTDKG
-1047 LKVKADGTTI
+1047 LKVKTDGTTI
-1057 TVGDNGLQVNTGS
+1057 TVGDDGLKVNTGD
-1070 ITNVTEGD
+1070 ITPVADGD
-1078 KAGTVAVPEEA
+1078 KAGTVSVPEA

-1104 NNAAWNATSGED
+1104 NNAAWKVTSDKEDSGEV
-1116 GTGKA
+1116 
-1121 EGTTKEAV
+1121 EGTAEEKV
-1129 KAGDTVTL
+1129 KAGDKVTL

-1168 KNDAGDTTVINADGM
+1168 KNGAGDTTVINADGM

-1208 IKNVAEGTKGTDGV
+1208 IKNVKAGTEGTDGV
-1222 NVNQLTGVKNDV
+1222 NVTQLTGVKNDV

-1327 VTIGKKDEEKPVTIT
+1327 VTIGKTGEEKPVTVT

-1370 AAPTMGTGAKEVN
+1370 AAPTMGTGENEVN

-1409 VKPYDTVNFVNGAGT
+1409 VKPYDTVNFVNGVGT
-1424 TATVESADGKTSTV
+1424 TATVKSEDGKKSTV
-1438 KYSVNIG
+1438 TYDVNLG
-1445 NGLEVGKDNKITV
+1445 NGLAKDADNKITV
-1458 KADGDTITVSDK
+1458 KADGDTITVGKD

-1486 VGDGAG
+1486 EGDGAG
-1492 KVSFGPNGVVSV
+1492 KVSFGPNGVVTV
-1504 DGTNPVKIDGKAGK
+1504 GGDNPVAIDGKAGK
-1518 VTAGK
+1518 VTAGN

-1539 NVEAGKAD
+1539 NVAAGKAD

-1571 ITVGEKGIKVNTG
+1571 ITVGENGIKVNTG
-1584 TITVNAKDGKDADGK
+1584 TITVNTEDGKDADGK

-1604 TVSVPEADKGKIAT
+1604 TVSVPKADQGKIAT
-1618 IGNVADAIN
+1618 VGDVAKAIN
-1627 NAAWNATSGA
+1627 NAAWQAKGGKTDNGVFTGNGA
-1637 TGTGEVEGTSKQA
+1637 AQP
-1650 VKAGNTVTFNA
+1650 VKAGDVVTFNA

-1669 DGTNFTY
+1669 TGSSFTY
-1676 SLKPELK
+1676 ELNPTLTGLTSAEFK
-1683 DITSIAG
+1683 SGNNTTKIDGNGITLTPAG
-1690 EGEGAGKVS
+1690 EGKGA
-1699 FGPKGVVTIGTP
+1699 
-1711 GDANAISLDG
+1711 
-1721 KDGKI
+1721 
-1726 SMGKVSLSKEGL
+1726 VSLTNAGL

-1743 KITNVAPG
+1743 KITNVAAGTNP
-1751 EADTDAVNV
+1751 TDAVNV

-1828 NESMMFHAGAAIG
+1828 NESLMFHAGAAIG

-1884 MDALEAQNLE
+1884 MGALEAQNLE

>member
-1 MKKRNEIV
+1 MKKRTEIV

-43 TTFAVDNVAGTG
+43 TIFAVDNVAGTG

-71 IAVGNLAVTNAKA
+71 IAVGKLAAANAKA
-84 GVAIGKSSLAGVSES
+84 GVALGKSSLAGVSES
-99 VIPEADQEK
+99 VIPAADQEK
-108 HTANTVAIG
+108 HTANSVAIG

-238 AVGNHAV
+238 AVGNHAT
-245 TRAASDTIVGTE
+245 TRAANDTIVGTE
-257 SGTGTSA
+257 SGTGVRA

-300 AATSYGAQA
+300 AAPSYGEQA
-309 IAIGNGGKA
+309 IAIGNGDKA

-362 ATTVSTAL
+362 ATAVSKAL
-370 DTYNTAYSTYITAQD
+370 DTYNTAYSTYIKAQD
-385 AKLQAESDSNA
+385 AKLQAESDSKA
-396 TKKRLASDA
+396 TQKRLASDA

-429 NAALQDEFFGK
+429 NAALQDEFFGN
-440 IQSNNNYDSAKSVV
+440 IQSNNNYDSAKPVV
-454 TKQLAALEKISKLD
+454 TAQLAALKKIAALD

-487 DLIAENTSD
+487 DLIAENTDD

-524 EAAYKSA
+524 EAAYASA

-542 VAEGKTSI
+542 VAEGKKSI

-570 KSTADHAVAIGVQ
+570 KSTADHAVAIGVK
-583 AQAKVANGV
+583 AQATVDNGV

-634 VGTPSMTRQINYVA
+634 VGTPRMTRQINYVA
-648 AGTNDTDAVNVAQLR
+648 AGTDDTDAVNVAQLR

-674 DQAAPTTNG
+674 DQAAPTTDG

-729 TGEVKPKDEGKG
+729 TGQVKPKDEAKG

-786 GVSVNPADK
+786 GV
-795 SLETTDKGLKVKTDG
+795 KVKTDG

-843 ADKGKVATIGNVA
+843 ADKGKIATIGNVA
-856 DAINNAAWKATSG
+856 DAINSAAWKATSD

-1025 EVTAE
+1025 EVTAD

-1057 TVGDNGLQVNTGS
+1057 TVGDKGLQVNTGS

-1208 IKNVAEGTKGTDGV
+1208 IKNVKAGTEGTDGV

-1234 KNLKDELEKHINS
+1234 QDLKDELEKHINS

-1259 GKKAEGNTTSTEEV
+1259 GKKAKGNTTSTEEV

-1342 ADKHITNVASNLPE
+1342 ADKHITNVANNLPE

-1370 AAPTMGTGAKEVN
+1370 AAPTMGTGKNEVN

-1409 VKPYDTVNFVNGAGT
+1409 VKPYDTVNFVNGVGT

-1445 NGLEVGKDNKITV
+1445 NGLKVTDNKITV

-1475 PELKG
+1475 PELKD
-1480 MKSIAG
+1480 MTSIAG
-1486 VGDGAG
+1486 EGDGAG
-1492 KVSFGPNGVVSV
+1492 KVSFGSNGVVTV
-1504 DGTNPVKIDGKAGK
+1504 GGDNPVAIDGKAGK
-1518 VTAGK
+1518 VTAGN

-1539 NVEAGKAD
+1539 KVAEGTD
-1547 TDAVNVKQLKDAIGN
+1547 PTDAVNVKQLKDAIGN

-1584 TITVNAKDGKDADGK
+1584 TITVNDKDGKDADGK
-1599 AVKAG
+1599 PVKAG
-1604 TVSVPEADKGKIAT
+1604 TVSVPTDGAGKIAT
-1618 IGNVADAIN
+1618 VDTVVNAIN
-1627 NAAWNATSGA
+1627 NAAWQAKGGKTENGVFTGNGA
-1637 TGTGEVEGTSKQA
+1637 AQP
-1650 VKAGNTVTFNA
+1650 VKAGDVVTFNA

-1669 DGTNFTY
+1669 TGSSFTY
-1676 SLKPELK
+1676 ELNPTLTGLTSAEFK
-1683 DITSIAG
+1683 AGNNTTKIDGKGITLTPAG
-1690 EGEGAGKVS
+1690 EGKGA
-1699 FGPKGVVTIGTP
+1699 
-1711 GDANAISLDG
+1711 
-1721 KDGKI
+1721 
-1726 SMGKVSLSKEGL
+1726 VSLTNAGL

-1743 KITNVAPG
+1743 KITNVAAGTDP
-1751 EADTDAVNV
+1751 TDAVNV

-1770 QAITNQLQGQVNR
+1770 QAITNQLQGQVNH

-1828 NESMMFHAGAAIG
+1828 NESLMFHAGAAIG

-1853 TWKVGAKADETA
+1853 TWKVGSKADETA

-1884 MDALEAQNLE
+1884 MGALEAQNLE

>member
-1 MKKRNEIV
+1 MKKRTEIV

-84 GVAIGKSSLAGVSES
+84 GVAIGKSSLAGVSKS
-99 VIPEADQEK
+99 VIPVADQEK
-108 HTANTVAIG
+108 HPSNTVAIG

-138 DHGGVTYQSGTGAI
+138 DHGGVTFQTGTGAI

-160 DYKESV
+160 DYNESV
-166 AIGPEA
+166 AIGPDA
-172 RTNFTQSVAVGY
+172 RTNFTQSVALGY
-184 QAETTGQ
+184 QAETTGDH
-191 QGAATAVGPIAKAY
+191 GAATAVGPIAKAY

-220 AYSTA
+220 AFSTA
-225 VGTTSATYNPFAT
+225 VGTTSATYHLYAT
-238 AVGNHAV
+238 AVGNNAT
-245 TRAASDTIVGTE
+245 TRSARGTIVGTD
-257 SGTGTSA
+257 SGTGVIA
-264 GRAVAV
+264 ERAVAV

-309 IAIGNGGKA
+309 IAIGNGPKA

-349 FGNDSVAGGNADL
+349 FGNESVAGGNAAL

-370 DTYNTAYSTYITAQD
+370 DTYNAAYKTFIDAQD
-385 AKLQAESDSNA
+385 AKLQAESDSKA
-396 TKKRLASDA
+396 TQKRLASDA

-440 IQSNNNYDSAKSVV
+440 TQYNNNYDSAKPVV
-454 TKQLAALEKISKLD
+454 TAQLAALKKIAALD

-487 DLIAENTSD
+487 DLIAENTD
-496 EALKQK
+496 DDTLKQK

-513 ETKLNTAKATL
+513 ETKLDTAKATL
-524 EAAYKSA
+524 KAAYTSA

-536 AIGTRA
+536 AVGTKA
-542 VAEGKTSI
+542 VAEGASSV
-550 AIGTDANATNENSVA
+550 AIGQEANAKKDNSVA
-565 IGTQA
+565 IGKNAISNGADGIAMGT
-570 KSTADHAVAIGVQ
+570 KSNVAMPNSIAMGTDSKVIEGATESVAIGKKAQ
-583 AQAKVANGV
+583 AQKAYGVA
-592 GLGSYSVA
+592 LGSYSVA
-600 DTEARKGYD
+600 DIEARKGYD
-609 LNENRMNTYA
+609 VNENHLNTYA
-619 GLRGNALTASTAAVA
+619 GLTSHALEAKTAGAVS
-634 VGTPSMTRQINYVA
+634 VGTATMTRQITHLA
-648 AGTNDTDAVNVAQLR
+648 AGTDDTDAVNVAQLR
-663 SVNLKIAGDTV
+663 SINLRIAGDTV
-674 DQAAPTTNG
+674 ANVSPVEG
-683 TSKADVLLDSQTLKV
+683 GVSKADVLLDNQTLKV
-698 VSANKAVL
+698 VSANKDVL

-717 TPVTAELEKDPA
+717 KPVTAKLKKDPN
-729 TGEVKPKDEGKG
+729 TGLVTLEDPTKG

-757 SPKIG
+757 APKIG
-762 NGLTNSDGKIVV
+762 NGLTNG
-774 QPADK
+774 
-779 SISVTAN
+779 
-786 GVSVNPADK
+786 
-795 SLETTDKGLKVKTDG
+795 DG
-810 TTITVGDKGLQV
+810 TIV
-822 NTGNITNVTEGDKAG
+822 
-837 TVSVPE
+837 
-843 ADKGKVATIGNVA
+843 
-856 DAINNAAWKATSG
+856 
-869 KEDSGEV
+869 
-876 EGTTE
+876 
-881 EKVKAGD
+881 
-888 KVTLKA
+888 
-894 GNNLKLKQAGKEF
+894 
-907 TYSLQPELKGIK
+907 
-919 SITGEGEGAGK
+919 
-930 VSFGPNGVVTVGG
+930 
-943 DNPVAID
+943 
-950 GKDGKVTAGDVV
+950 
-962 LSKDG
+962 
-967 LDNGNKTITNVKA
+967 
-980 GEKDTDA
+980 
-987 VNVKQLK
+987 
-994 DELGKSTVK
+994 
-1003 TSDGLEKDTDG
+1003 
-1014 NIKVKPADKSI
+1014 VKPADKSI
-1025 EVTAE
+1025 NVSDA
-1030 GVKVKPADKS
+1030 GVKVN
-1040 LETTEEG
+1040 
-1047 LKVKADGTTI
+1047 ADGTTI
-1057 TVGDNGLQVNTGS
+1057 TVGDNGLQVNTGA
-1070 ITNVTEGD
+1070 ITVND
-1078 KAGTVAVPEEA
+1078 KDGKGADDKPVNAGTVSVKDT
-1089 DKGKVATIGNVADAI
+1089 DKGKIATVDTVVNAI
-1104 NNAAWNATSGED
+1104 NNAAWNVTSGED

-1158 ELKDLTSASF
+1158 ELKDLKSASF

-1183 TITPKAA
+1183 TITPTAT

-1199 DGLDNGGNQ
+1199 DGLDNGGNK
-1208 IKNVAEGTKGTDGV
+1208 IKNVKAGTEGTDGV
-1222 NVNQLTGVKNDV
+1222 NVTQLTGVKNDV

-1327 VTIGKKDEEKPVTIT
+1327 VTIGKTGEEKPVTVT

-1458 KADGDTITVSDK
+1458 KADGDTITVGKD

-1486 VGDGAG
+1486 EGDGAG
-1492 KVSFGPNGVVSV
+1492 KVSFGPNGVVTV
-1504 DGTNPVKIDGKAGK
+1504 GGDNPVAIDGKAGK
-1518 VTAGK
+1518 VTAGN

-1539 NVEAGKAD
+1539 NVAAGKAD

-1571 ITVGEKGIKVNTG
+1571 ITVGENGIKVNTG
-1584 TITVNAKDGKDADGK
+1584 TITVNTEDGKDADGK

-1604 TVSVPEADKGKIAT
+1604 TVSVPKADQGKIAT
-1618 IGNVADAIN
+1618 VGDVAKAIN
-1627 NAAWNATSGA
+1627 NAAWQAKGGKTDNGVFTGNGA
-1637 TGTGEVEGTSKQA
+1637 AQP
-1650 VKAGNTVTFNA
+1650 VKAGDVVTFNA

-1669 DGTNFTY
+1669 TGSSFTY
-1676 SLKPELK
+1676 ELNPTLTGLTSAEFK
-1683 DITSIAG
+1683 SGNNTTKIDGNGITLTPAG
-1690 EGEGAGKVS
+1690 EGKGA
-1699 FGPKGVVTIGTP
+1699 
-1711 GDANAISLDG
+1711 
-1721 KDGKI
+1721 
-1726 SMGKVSLSKEGL
+1726 VSLTNAGL

-1743 KITNVAPG
+1743 KITNVAAGTNP
-1751 EADTDAVNV
+1751 TDAVNV

-1828 NESMMFHAGAAIG
+1828 NESLMFHAGAAIG

-1884 MDALEAQNLE
+1884 MGALEAQNLE

>member
-1 MKKRNEIV
+1 MKKRTEIV

-64 KAVQEGS
+64 KAAQEGS
-71 IAVGNLAVTNAKA
+71 IAVGNLAVANAKA
-84 GVAIGKSSLAGVSES
+84 GVALGKSSLAGVSES

-138 DHGGVTYQSGTGAI
+138 DHGGVTFQSGTGAI

-225 VGTTSATYNPFAT
+225 VGTTAATYNPFAT
-238 AVGNHAV
+238 AVGNNAT

-283 VGDRARAFTAG
+283 IGDRARAFTAG

-349 FGNDSVAGGNADL
+349 FGNDSVAGGDAKF
-362 ATTVSTAL
+362 AATVSTAL
-370 DTYNTAYSTYITAQD
+370 DTYNTAYSTYIKAQD
-385 AKLQAESDSNA
+385 AKLTAVSDSNA

-429 NAALQDEFFGK
+429 NAALQDEFFGN
-440 IQSNNNYDSAKSVV
+440 IQSNNNYDSAKPVV
-454 TKQLAALEKISKLD
+454 TAQLAALKKIAALD

-496 EALKQK
+496 DTLKQK

-542 VAEGKTSI
+542 VAEGTKSI

-570 KSTADHAVAIGVQ
+570 KSTADHAVAIGVK
-583 AQAKVANGV
+583 AQATVDNGV

-634 VGTPSMTRQINYVA
+634 VGTPRMTRQINYVA
-648 AGTNDTDAVNVAQLR
+648 AGTDDTDAVNVAQLR

-674 DQAAPTTNG
+674 DQAAPTTDG

-729 TGEVKPKDEGKG
+729 TGEVKPKDEAKG

-786 GVSVNPADK
+786 GV
-795 SLETTDKGLKVKTDG
+795 KVKADG

-856 DAINNAAWKATSG
+856 EAINSAAWKATSD

-1025 EVTAE
+1025 EVTAD

-1040 LETTEEG
+1040 LETTDKG
-1047 LKVKADGTTI
+1047 LKVKTDGTTI
-1057 TVGDNGLQVNTGS
+1057 TVGDKGLQVNTGS

-1078 KAGTVAVPEEA
+1078 KAGTVSVPEA

-1104 NNAAWNATSGED
+1104 NNAAWKVTSDKEDSGEV
-1116 GTGKA
+1116 
-1121 EGTTKEAV
+1121 EGTAEEKV
-1129 KAGDTVTL
+1129 KAGDKVTL

-1168 KNDAGDTTVINADGM
+1168 KNAAGDTTVINADGM
-1183 TITPKAA
+1183 TITPTAT

-1199 DGLDNGGNQ
+1199 DGLDNGGNK
-1208 IKNVAEGTKGTDGV
+1208 IKNVKAGTEGTDGV
-1222 NVNQLTGVKNDV
+1222 NVTQLTGVKNDV

-1313 GAAPTVITLKESGD
+1313 GATPTVITLKESGD

-1571 ITVGEKGIKVNTG
+1571 ITVGENGIKVNTG
-1584 TITVNAKDGKDADGK
+1584 TITVNDKDGKDAAGK
-1599 AVKAG
+1599 PVKAG
-1604 TVSVPEADKGKIAT
+1604 TVSVPKDGAGKIAT
-1618 IGNVADAIN
+1618 VDTVVNAIN

-1637 TGTGEVEGTSKQA
+1637 TGTGEVEGTSKQT

-1669 DGTNFTY
+1669 DDTNFTY
-1676 SLKPELK
+1676 SLKPVLK
-1683 DITSIAG
+1683 DITSISG
-1690 EGEGAGKVS
+1690 KGDTAGKVT
-1699 FGPKGVVTIGTP
+1699 FGNDGVVTVGTL
-1711 GDANAISLDG
+1711 GNANAISLNG

-1738 NNGGN
+1738 DNGGN
-1743 KITNVAPG
+1743 KITNVAAGTNP
-1751 EADTDAVNV
+1751 TDAVNV

-1828 NESMMFHAGAAIG
+1828 NESLMFHAGAAIG

-1884 MDALEAQNLE
+1884 MGALEAQNLE

>member
-1 MKKRNEIV
+1 MKKRTEIV

-43 TTFAVDNVAGTG
+43 TIFAVDNVAGTG

-71 IAVGNLAVTNAKA
+71 IAVGKLAAANAKA
-84 GVAIGKSSLAGVSES
+84 GVALGKSSLAGVSES
-99 VIPEADQEK
+99 VIPAADQEK
-108 HTANTVAIG
+108 HTANSVAIG

-238 AVGNHAV
+238 AVGNHAT
-245 TRAASDTIVGTE
+245 TRAANDTIVGTE
-257 SGTGTSA
+257 SGTGVRA

-300 AATSYGAQA
+300 AATSYGEQA
-309 IAIGNGGKA
+309 IAIGNGDKA

-362 ATTVSTAL
+362 ATAVSKAL
-370 DTYNTAYSTYITAQD
+370 DTYNTAYSTYIKAQD
-385 AKLQAESDSNA
+385 AKLQAESDSKA
-396 TKKRLASDA
+396 TQKRLASDA

-429 NAALQDEFFGK
+429 NAALQDEFFGN
-440 IQSNNNYDSAKSVV
+440 IQSNNNYDSAKPVV
-454 TKQLAALEKISKLD
+454 TAQLAALKKIAALD

-487 DLIAENTSD
+487 DLIAENTDD

-524 EAAYKSA
+524 EAAYASA

-542 VAEGKTSI
+542 VAEGKKSI

-570 KSTADHAVAIGVQ
+570 KSTADHAVAIGVK
-583 AQAKVANGV
+583 AQATVDNGV

-634 VGTPSMTRQINYVA
+634 VGTPRMTRQINYVA
-648 AGTNDTDAVNVAQLR
+648 AGTDDTDAVNVAQLR

-674 DQAAPTTNG
+674 DQAAPTTDG

-729 TGEVKPKDEGKG
+729 TGQVKPKDEAKG

-786 GVSVNPADK
+786 GV
-795 SLETTDKGLKVKTDG
+795 KVKTDG

-843 ADKGKVATIGNVA
+843 ADKGKIATIGNVA
-856 DAINNAAWKATSG
+856 DAINSAAWKATSD

-1025 EVTAE
+1025 EVTAD

-1057 TVGDNGLQVNTGS
+1057 TVGDKGLQVNTGS

-1208 IKNVAEGTKGTDGV
+1208 IKNVKAGTEGTDGV

-1234 KNLKDELEKHINS
+1234 QDLKDELEKHINS

-1259 GKKAEGNTTSTEEV
+1259 GKKAKGNTTSTEEV

-1342 ADKHITNVASNLPE
+1342 ADKHITNVANNLPE

-1370 AAPTMGTGAKEVN
+1370 AAPTMGTGKNEVN

-1409 VKPYDTVNFVNGAGT
+1409 VKPYDTVNFVNGVGT

-1445 NGLEVGKDNKITV
+1445 NGLKVTDNKITV

-1475 PELKG
+1475 PELKD
-1480 MKSIAG
+1480 MTSIAG
-1486 VGDGAG
+1486 EGDGAG
-1492 KVSFGPNGVVSV
+1492 KVSFGSNGVVTV
-1504 DGTNPVKIDGKAGK
+1504 GGDNPVAIDGKAGK
-1518 VTAGK
+1518 VTAGN

-1539 NVEAGKAD
+1539 KVAEGTD
-1547 TDAVNVKQLKDAIGN
+1547 PTDAVNVKQLKDAIGN

-1584 TITVNAKDGKDADGK
+1584 TITVNDKDGKDADGK
-1599 AVKAG
+1599 PVKAG
-1604 TVSVPEADKGKIAT
+1604 TVSVPTDGAGKIAT
-1618 IGNVADAIN
+1618 VDTVVNAIN
-1627 NAAWNATSGA
+1627 NAAWQAKGGKTENGVFTGNGA
-1637 TGTGEVEGTSKQA
+1637 AQP
-1650 VKAGNTVTFNA
+1650 VKAGDVVTFNA

-1669 DGTNFTY
+1669 TGSSFTY
-1676 SLKPELK
+1676 ELNPTLTGLTSAEFK
-1683 DITSIAG
+1683 AGNNTTKIDGKGITLTPAG
-1690 EGEGAGKVS
+1690 EGKGA
-1699 FGPKGVVTIGTP
+1699 
-1711 GDANAISLDG
+1711 
-1721 KDGKI
+1721 
-1726 SMGKVSLSKEGL
+1726 VSLTNAGL

-1743 KITNVAPG
+1743 KITNVAAGTDP
-1751 EADTDAVNV
+1751 TDAVNV

-1770 QAITNQLQGQVNR
+1770 QAITNQLQGQVNH

-1828 NESMMFHAGAAIG
+1828 NESLMFHAGAAIG

-1853 TWKVGAKADETA
+1853 TWKVGSKADETA

-1884 MDALEAQNLE
+1884 MGALEAQNLE

>member
-1 MKKRNEIV
+1 MKKRTEIV

-71 IAVGNLAVTNAKA
+71 IAVGKLAAANAKA
-84 GVAIGKSSLAGVSES
+84 GVALGKSSLAGVSES
-99 VIPEADQEK
+99 VIPAADQEK
-108 HTANTVAIG
+108 HTANAVAIG

-238 AVGNHAV
+238 AVGNKAT

-257 SGTGTSA
+257 SGTGVRA

-300 AATSYGAQA
+300 AATSYGEQA

-440 IQSNNNYDSAKSVV
+440 TQYNNNYDSAKPVV
-454 TKQLAALEKISKLD
+454 TAQLDALKKIAALD

-502 VTDTTAAATAE
+502 VTDATAAATAE

-536 AIGTRA
+536 AVGTKA
-542 VAEGKTSI
+542 VAEGASSV
-550 AIGTDANATNENSVA
+550 AIGQEANAKKDNSVA
-565 IGTQA
+565 IGKNAISNGADGIAMGT
-570 KSTADHAVAIGVQ
+570 KSNVAMPNSIAMGTDSKVIEGATESVAIGKKAQ
-583 AQAKVANGV
+583 AQKAYGVA
-592 GLGSYSVA
+592 LGSYSVA
-600 DTEARKGYD
+600 DIEARKGYD
-609 LNENRMNTYA
+609 VNENHLNTYA
-619 GLRGNALTASTAAVA
+619 GLTSHALEAKTAGAVS
-634 VGTPSMTRQINYVA
+634 VGTATMTRQITHLA
-648 AGTNDTDAVNVAQLR
+648 AGTDDTDAVNVAQLR
-663 SVNLKIAGDTV
+663 SVNLRIAGDTV
-674 DQAAPTTNG
+674 ANAAPVVG
-683 TSKADVLLDSQTLKV
+683 GKSKADVLLDNQTLNV
-698 VSANKAVL
+698 VSANKDVL

-717 TPVTAELEKDPA
+717 KPVTAKLIKDPN
-729 TGEVKPKDEGKG
+729 TGLVTLEDPTKG

-757 SPKIG
+757 APKIG
-762 NGLTNSDGKIVV
+762 NGLTNGDGTIVV
-774 QPADK
+774 KPADK
-779 SISVTAN
+779 SINVSDA
-786 GVSVNPADK
+786 GVKVNA
-795 SLETTDKGLKVKTDG
+795 DG

-822 NTGNITNVTEGDKAG
+822 NTGAIEPVTTGSNPG
-837 TVSVPE
+837 T
-843 ADKGKVATIGNVA
+843 
-856 DAINNAAWKATSG
+856 
-869 KEDSGEV
+869 
-876 EGTTE
+876 
-881 EKVKAGD
+881 
-888 KVTLKA
+888 
-894 GNNLKLKQAGKEF
+894 
-907 TYSLQPELKGIK
+907 
-919 SITGEGEGAGK
+919 
-930 VSFGPNGVVTVGG
+930 
-943 DNPVAID
+943 
-950 GKDGKVTAGDVV
+950 
-962 LSKDG
+962 
-967 LDNGNKTITNVKA
+967 
-980 GEKDTDA
+980 
-987 VNVKQLK
+987 
-994 DELGKSTVK
+994 
-1003 TSDGLEKDTDG
+1003 
-1014 NIKVKPADKSI
+1014 
-1025 EVTAE
+1025 
-1030 GVKVKPADKS
+1030 VKVKDNDTGKIA
-1040 LETTEEG
+1040 
-1047 LKVKADGTTI
+1047 
-1057 TVGDNGLQVNTGS
+1057 TVDTVVN
-1070 ITNVTEGD
+1070 
-1078 KAGTVAVPEEA
+1078 
-1089 DKGKVATIGNVADAI
+1089 AI
-1104 NNAAWNATSGED
+1104 NNAAWNVTSGEED
-1116 GTGKA
+1116 SGKA

-1129 KAGDTVTL
+1129 KAGNTVTL
-1137 KAGNNLK
+1137 KVGNNLK
-1144 LKQAGKEFTYSLNP
+1144 LKQVGKEFTYSLNP
-1158 ELKDLTSASF
+1158 KLKDLTSASF
-1168 KNDAGDTTVINADGM
+1168 KNAAGDTTVINAEGM
-1183 TITPKAA
+1183 TITPRAT
-1190 DKKPVSLTK
+1190 DKKPVSLKTT
-1199 DGLDNGGNQ
+1199 GLDNGNN
-1208 IKNVAEGTKGTDGV
+1208 IITNVAEGKANTDAV
-1222 NVNQLTGVKNDV
+1222 NVSQLTGVKNDV
-1234 KNLKDELEKHINS
+1234 KNLKDELKQHINS
-1247 SGFSITSDVEGT
+1247 SGFSITSDIEDG
-1259 GKKAEGNTTSTEEV
+1259 GKKADDTTTSTEEV
-1273 KDGNKITLKAGN
+1273 KEGNKVTLKAGA
-1285 NLEIKQDG
+1285 NLKIKQKG

-1305 GITSIAGK
+1305 GITSIAGE
-1313 GAAPTVITLKESGD
+1313 G
-1327 VTIGKKDEEKPVTIT
+1327 
-1342 ADKHITNVASNLPE
+1342 
-1356 TKNKDDK
+1356 
-1363 GEATKSQ
+1363 
-1370 AAPTMGTGAKEVN
+1370 
-1383 PNNAATVGD
+1383 NN
-1392 VLNAGWN
+1392 
-1399 LQGNGTAVDL
+1399 
-1409 VKPYDTVNFVNGAGT
+1409 
-1424 TATVESADGKTSTV
+1424 
-1438 KYSVNIG
+1438 
-1445 NGLEVGKDNKITV
+1445 
-1458 KADGDTITVSDK
+1458 
-1470 GIKVN
+1470 
-1475 PELKG
+1475 
-1480 MKSIAG
+1480 
-1486 VGDGAG
+1486 
-1492 KVSFGPNGVVSV
+1492 
-1504 DGTNPVKIDGKAGK
+1504 AGK
-1518 VTAGK
+1518 VTF
-1523 VVLSKDGLNN
+1523 
-1533 GGNKIT
+1533 GN
-1539 NVEAGKAD
+1539 D
-1547 TDAVNVKQLKDAIGN
+1547 
-1562 VKVKADGDT
+1562 
-1571 ITVGEKGIKVNTG
+1571 
-1584 TITVNAKDGKDADGK
+1584 
-1599 AVKAG
+1599 
-1604 TVSVPEADKGKIAT
+1604 
-1618 IGNVADAIN
+1618 
-1627 NAAWNATSGA
+1627 
-1637 TGTGEVEGTSKQA
+1637 
-1650 VKAGNTVTFNA
+1650 
-1661 GNNLKLTQ
+1661 
-1669 DGTNFTY
+1669 
-1676 SLKPELK
+1676 
-1683 DITSIAG
+1683 
-1690 EGEGAGKVS
+1690 
-1699 FGPKGVVTIGTP
+1699 GVVTVGTL
-1711 GDANAISLDG
+1711 GNANAISLNG

-1738 NNGGN
+1738 DNGGK

-1751 EADTDAVNV
+1751 EKDTDAVNV

-1828 NESMMFHAGAAIG
+1828 NESLMFHAGAAIG

-1884 MDALEAQNLE
+1884 MGALEAQNLE

>member
-370 DTYNTAYSTYITAQD
+370 DTYNTAYKTFTDAQD
-385 AKLQAESDSNA
+385 AKLTAESDSKA
-396 TKKRLASDA
+396 TQKRLASDA

-429 NAALQDEFFGK
+429 NAALQDEFFGN
-440 IQSNNNYDSAKSVV
+440 IQSNNNYDSAKPVV
-454 TKQLAALEKISKLD
+454 TAQLAALKKIAALD

-487 DLIAENTSD
+487 DLIAENTDD

-513 ETKLNTAKATL
+513 ADKLKTAKATL

-570 KSTADHAVAIGVQ
+570 KSTADHAVAIGVK
-583 AQAKVANGV
+583 AQATVDNGV

-634 VGTPSMTRQINYVA
+634 VGTPRMTRQINYVA
-648 AGTNDTDAVNVAQLR
+648 AGTDDTDAVNVAQLR

-674 DQAAPTTNG
+674 DQAAPTTDG

-729 TGEVKPKDEGKG
+729 TGQVKPKDETKG

-786 GVSVNPADK
+786 GV
-795 SLETTDKGLKVKTDG
+795 KVKTDG

-843 ADKGKVATIGNVA
+843 ADKGKIATIGNVA
-856 DAINNAAWKATSG
+856 DAINSAAWKATSD

-1057 TVGDNGLQVNTGS
+1057 TVGDKGLQVNTGS

-1078 KAGTVAVPEEA
+1078 KAGTVSVPET

-1208 IKNVAEGTKGTDGV
+1208 IKNVKEGTDGTDGV

-1234 KNLKDELEKHINS
+1234 QDLKDELEKHINS

-1259 GKKAEGNTTSTEEV
+1259 GKKAKGNTTSTEEV

-1327 VTIGKKDEEKPVTIT
+1327 VTIGKTGEEKPVTVT

-1370 AAPTMGTGAKEVN
+1370 AAPTMGTGENEVN

-1399 LQGNGTAVDL
+1399 LQGNDKDVDF
-1409 VKPYDTVNFVNGAGT
+1409 VKPYDTVNFVNGVGT

-1438 KYSVNIG
+1438 KYSVNLG
-1445 NGLEVGKDNKITV
+1445 DGLKVTDNKITV

-1475 PELKG
+1475 PELKD
-1480 MKSIAG
+1480 MTSIAG
-1486 VGDGAG
+1486 EGDGAG
-1492 KVSFGPNGVVSV
+1492 KVSFGSNGVVTV
-1504 DGTNPVKIDGKAGK
+1504 GGDNPVAIDGKAGK
-1518 VTAGK
+1518 VTAGN

-1539 NVEAGKAD
+1539 KVAEGTD
-1547 TDAVNVKQLKDAIGN
+1547 PTDAVNVKQLKDAIGN

-1571 ITVGEKGIKVNTG
+1571 ITVGENGIKVNTG
-1584 TITVNAKDGKDADGK
+1584 TITVNDKDGKDADGK
-1599 AVKAG
+1599 PVKAG
-1604 TVSVPEADKGKIAT
+1604 TVSVPTDGAGKIAT
-1618 IGNVADAIN
+1618 VDTVVNAIN
-1627 NAAWNATSGA
+1627 NAAWQAKGGKTENGVFTGNGA
-1637 TGTGEVEGTSKQA
+1637 AQP
-1650 VKAGNTVTFNA
+1650 VKAGDVVTFNA

-1669 DGTNFTY
+1669 TGSSFTY
-1676 SLKPELK
+1676 ELNPTLTGLTSAEFK
-1683 DITSIAG
+1683 AGNNTTKIDGKGITLTPAG
-1690 EGEGAGKVS
+1690 EGKGA
-1699 FGPKGVVTIGTP
+1699 
-1711 GDANAISLDG
+1711 
-1721 KDGKI
+1721 
-1726 SMGKVSLSKEGL
+1726 VSLTNAGL

-1743 KITNVAPG
+1743 KITNVAAGTDP
-1751 EADTDAVNV
+1751 TDAVNV

-1828 NESMMFHAGAAIG
+1828 NESLMFHASAAIG
-1841 GNRSQ
+1841 GNHSQ

-1884 MDALEAQNLE
+1884 MGALEAQNLE

>member
-1 MKKRNEIV
+1 MKKRTEIV

-71 IAVGNLAVTNAKA
+71 IAVGKLAAANAKA
-84 GVAIGKSSLAGVSES
+84 GVALGKSSLAGVSES
-99 VIPEADQEK
+99 VIPAADQEK
-108 HTANTVAIG
+108 HTANAVAIG

-238 AVGNHAV
+238 AVGNKAT

-257 SGTGTSA
+257 SGTGVRA

-300 AATSYGAQA
+300 AATSYGEQA

-362 ATTVSTAL
+362 ATAVSKAL
-370 DTYNTAYSTYITAQD
+370 DTYNTAYSTYIKAQD
-385 AKLQAESDSNA
+385 AKLQAESDSKA
-396 TKKRLASDA
+396 TQKRLASDA

-440 IQSNNNYDSAKSVV
+440 TQYNNNYDSAKPVV
-454 TKQLAALEKISKLD
+454 TAQLDALKKIAALD

-536 AIGTRA
+536 AIGTHA
-542 VAEGKTSI
+542 VAEGTKSI

-729 TGEVKPKDEGKG
+729 TGQVKPKDEAKG

-762 NGLTNSDGKIVV
+762 DGLTNDKDNKIVV

-786 GVSVNPADK
+786 GVSVKA
-795 SLETTDKGLKVKTDG
+795 DG

-822 NTGNITNVTEGDKAG
+822 NTGSITNVTEGDKAG

-843 ADKGKVATIGNVA
+843 TDKGKVATIGNVA
-856 DAINNAAWKATSG
+856 DAINSAAWKATSG
-869 KEDSGEV
+869 KDGSGEV

-930 VSFGPNGVVTVGG
+930 VSFGPNGVVKVGGDNPVAIDGKDGKVTAGDVVLSKDGLDNGNKTITNVKAGEKDTDAVNLKQLKDELGKSTVKTSDGLVKDTDGNIKVKPADKSISVTANGVSVNPADKSLETTKEGLKVKTDGTTITVGDKGLQVNTGSITNVTEGDKAGTVSVPETDKGKVATIGNVADAINSAAWKATSGKDGSGEVEGTTEEKVKAGDKVTLKAGNNLKLKQAGKEFTYSLQPELKGIKSITGEGEGAGKVSFGPNGVVKVGG

-987 VNVKQLK
+987 VNV
-994 DELGKSTVK
+994 S
-1003 TSDGLEKDTDG
+1003 
-1014 NIKVKPADKSI
+1014 
-1025 EVTAE
+1025 
-1030 GVKVKPADKS
+1030 
-1040 LETTEEG
+1040 
-1047 LKVKADGTTI
+1047 
-1057 TVGDNGLQVNTGS
+1057 
-1070 ITNVTEGD
+1070 
-1078 KAGTVAVPEEA
+1078 
-1089 DKGKVATIGNVADAI
+1089 
-1104 NNAAWNATSGED
+1104 
-1116 GTGKA
+1116 
-1121 EGTTKEAV
+1121 
-1129 KAGDTVTL
+1129 
-1137 KAGNNLK
+1137 
-1144 LKQAGKEFTYSLNP
+1144 
-1158 ELKDLTSASF
+1158 
-1168 KNDAGDTTVINADGM
+1168 
-1183 TITPKAA
+1183 
-1190 DKKPVSLTK
+1190 
-1199 DGLDNGGNQ
+1199 
-1208 IKNVAEGTKGTDGV
+1208 
-1222 NVNQLTGVKNDV
+1222 QLTGVKNDV
-1234 KNLKDELEKHINS
+1234 KNLKNELEKHINS
-1247 SGFSITSDVEGT
+1247 SGFSITSATEGS
-1259 GKKAEGNTTSTEEV
+1259 GKVAEGNTTSTEDV
-1273 KDGNKITLKAGN
+1273 KDGNKVTLKAGD
-1285 NLEIKQDG
+1285 NLKIKQVG

-1305 GITSIAGK
+1305 GITSIAG
-1313 GAAPTVITLKESGD
+1313 E
-1327 VTIGKKDEEKPVTIT
+1327 
-1342 ADKHITNVASNLPE
+1342 
-1356 TKNKDDK
+1356 
-1363 GEATKSQ
+1363 
-1370 AAPTMGTGAKEVN
+1370 
-1383 PNNAATVGD
+1383 
-1392 VLNAGWN
+1392 
-1399 LQGNGTAVDL
+1399 GNT
-1409 VKPYDTVNFVNGAGT
+1409 
-1424 TATVESADGKTSTV
+1424 
-1438 KYSVNIG
+1438 
-1445 NGLEVGKDNKITV
+1445 
-1458 KADGDTITVSDK
+1458 
-1470 GIKVN
+1470 
-1475 PELKG
+1475 
-1480 MKSIAG
+1480 
-1486 VGDGAG
+1486 
-1492 KVSFGPNGVVSV
+1492 
-1504 DGTNPVKIDGKAGK
+1504 AGK
-1518 VTAGK
+1518 VTF
-1523 VVLSKDGLNN
+1523 
-1533 GGNKIT
+1533 
-1539 NVEAGKAD
+1539 
-1547 TDAVNVKQLKDAIGN
+1547 
-1562 VKVKADGDT
+1562 GD
-1571 ITVGEKGIKVNTG
+1571 N
-1584 TITVNAKDGKDADGK
+1584 
-1599 AVKAG
+1599 
-1604 TVSVPEADKGKIAT
+1604 
-1618 IGNVADAIN
+1618 
-1627 NAAWNATSGA
+1627 
-1637 TGTGEVEGTSKQA
+1637 
-1650 VKAGNTVTFNA
+1650 
-1661 GNNLKLTQ
+1661 
-1669 DGTNFTY
+1669 
-1676 SLKPELK
+1676 
-1683 DITSIAG
+1683 
-1690 EGEGAGKVS
+1690 
-1699 FGPKGVVTIGTP
+1699 GVVTVGTL
-1711 GDANAISLDG
+1711 GNANAISLDG
-1721 KDGKI
+1721 KNGKI

-1738 NNGGN
+1738 DNGGK

-1751 EADTDAVNV
+1751 EKDTDAVNV

-1828 NESMMFHAGAAIG
+1828 NESLMFHAGAAIG

-1884 MDALEAQNLE
+1884 MGALEAQNLE

>member
-1 MKKRNEIV
+1 M
-9 RTNAAHAQSQQK
+9 
-21 VNRLAAMAA
+21 
-30 ILGVT
+30 
-35 AFSVAGMT
+35 
-43 TTFAVDNVAGTG
+43 
-55 EGTAFGTNS
+55 
-64 KAVQEGS
+64 
-71 IAVGNLAVTNAKA
+71 
-84 GVAIGKSSLAGVSES
+84 
-99 VIPEADQEK
+99 
-108 HTANTVAIG
+108 AIG
-117 RNAYASYTDTVVI
+117 RNAYASNTDTVVI

-205 EIGAAAIGNISRASG
+205 EVGAAAIGNISRASG

-225 VGTTSATYNPFAT
+225 VGTTSATYNAFAT
-238 AVGNHAV
+238 AVGNNAT

-370 DTYNTAYSTYITAQD
+370 DTYNTAYSTYIKAQD
-385 AKLQAESDSNA
+385 AKLTAESDSNA

-429 NAALQDEFFGK
+429 NAALQDEFFGN
-440 IQSNNNYDSAKSVV
+440 IQSNNNYDSAKPVV
-454 TKQLAALEKISKLD
+454 TAQLAALKKIAALD

-487 DLIAENTSD
+487 DLIAENTDD

-513 ETKLNTAKATL
+513 ETKLKTAKATL
-524 EAAYKSA
+524 EAAYASA

-542 VAEGKTSI
+542 VAEGKKSI

-570 KSTADHAVAIGVQ
+570 KSTADHAVAIGVK
-583 AQAKVANGV
+583 AQATVDNGV

-634 VGTPSMTRQINYVA
+634 VGTPRMTRQINYVA
-648 AGTNDTDAVNVAQLR
+648 AGTDDTDAVNVAQLR

-674 DQAAPTTNG
+674 DQAAPTTDG

-729 TGEVKPKDEGKG
+729 TGQVKPKDETKG

-786 GVSVNPADK
+786 GV
-795 SLETTDKGLKVKTDG
+795 KVKADG

-856 DAINNAAWKATSG
+856 EAINSAAWKATSD

-894 GNNLKLKQAGKEF
+894 GNNLKLKQAGKDF

-1003 TSDGLEKDTDG
+1003 TGDGLEKDTDG

-1025 EVTAE
+1025 EVTAD

-1040 LETTEEG
+1040 LETTDKG
-1047 LKVKADGTTI
+1047 LKVKTDGTTI
-1057 TVGDNGLQVNTGS
+1057 TVGDDGLKVNTGD
-1070 ITNVTEGD
+1070 ITPVADGD
-1078 KAGTVAVPEEA
+1078 KAGTVSVPEA

-1104 NNAAWNATSGED
+1104 NNAAWKVTSDKEDSGEV
-1116 GTGKA
+1116 
-1121 EGTTKEAV
+1121 EGTAEEKV
-1129 KAGDTVTL
+1129 KAGDKVTL

-1168 KNDAGDTTVINADGM
+1168 KNGAGDTTVINADGM

-1208 IKNVAEGTKGTDGV
+1208 IKNVKAGTEGTDGV
-1222 NVNQLTGVKNDV
+1222 NVTQLTGVKNDV

-1327 VTIGKKDEEKPVTIT
+1327 VTIGKTGEEKPVTVT

-1370 AAPTMGTGAKEVN
+1370 AAPTMGTGENEVN

-1409 VKPYDTVNFVNGAGT
+1409 VKPYDTVNFVNGVGT
-1424 TATVESADGKTSTV
+1424 TATVKSEDGKKSTV
-1438 KYSVNIG
+1438 TYDVNLG
-1445 NGLEVGKDNKITV
+1445 NGLAKDADNKITV

-1475 PELKG
+1475 PTFVKQIKDEIANSAVKPGKG
-1480 MKSIAG
+1480 LEKDKAGNIDVKPADKSIEVTTAG
-1486 VGDGAG
+1486 V
-1492 KVSFGPNGVVSV
+1492 KV
-1504 DGTNPVKIDGKAGK
+1504 KAADK
-1518 VTAGK
+1518 SLETTDK
-1523 VVLSKDGLNN
+1523 GL
-1533 GGNKIT
+1533 
-1539 NVEAGKAD
+1539 
-1547 TDAVNVKQLKDAIGN
+1547 
-1562 VKVKADGDT
+1562 KVKADGTT
-1571 ITVGEKGIKVNTG
+1571 ITVGDKGLQVNTG
-1584 TITVNAKDGKDADGK
+1584 TITVNAKDGKDG
-1599 AVKAG
+1599 KAG
-1604 TVSVPEADKGKIAT
+1604 TVSVPKADQGKIAT
-1618 IGNVADAIN
+1618 VGDVAKAIN
-1627 NAAWNATSGA
+1627 NAAWQAKGGQ
-1637 TGTGEVEGTSKQA
+1637 TGTGVVTGNDAAQP
-1650 VKAGNTVTFNA
+1650 VKAGDVVTFNA

-1669 DGTNFTY
+1669 AGSSFTY
-1676 SLKPELK
+1676 ELNPTLTGLTSAEFK
-1683 DITSIAG
+1683 AGDNTTKIDGNGITLTPA
-1690 EGEGAGKVS
+1690 GAGK
-1699 FGPKGVVTIGTP
+1699 G
-1711 GDANAISLDG
+1711 A
-1721 KDGKI
+1721 
-1726 SMGKVSLSKEGL
+1726 VSLTNAGL

-1743 KITNVAPG
+1743 KITNVAAGTDP
-1751 EADTDAVNV
+1751 TDAVNV

-1828 NESMMFHAGAAIG
+1828 NESLMFHAGAAIG

-1884 MDALEAQNLE
+1884 MGALEAQNLE

>member
-1 MKKRNEIV
+1 MKKRTEIV
-9 RTNAAHAQSQQK
+9 RTNAAHAQGQQK

-71 IAVGNLAVTNAKA
+71 IAVGKLAAANAKA
-84 GVAIGKSSLAGVSES
+84 GVALGKSSLAGVSES
-99 VIPEADQEK
+99 VIPAADQEK
-108 HTANTVAIG
+108 HTANSVAIG

-238 AVGNHAV
+238 AVGNKAT

-257 SGTGTSA
+257 SGTGVRA

-300 AATSYGAQA
+300 AATSYGEQA

-362 ATTVSTAL
+362 ATAVSTAL
-370 DTYNTAYSTYITAQD
+370 DTYNTAYSTYIKAQD
-385 AKLQAESDSNA
+385 AKLQAESDSKA
-396 TKKRLASDA
+396 TQKRLASDA

-440 IQSNNNYDSAKSVV
+440 TQYNNNYDSAKPVV
-454 TKQLAALEKISKLD
+454 TAQLDALKKIAALD

-487 DLIAENTSD
+487 DLIAENTD
-496 EALKQK
+496 DDTLKQK

-513 ETKLNTAKATL
+513 ETKLDTAKATL
-524 EAAYKSA
+524 KAAYTSA

-536 AIGTRA
+536 AIGTHA
-542 VAEGKTSI
+542 VAEGTKSI

-856 DAINNAAWKATSG
+856 DAINSAAWKVTSG
-869 KEDSGEV
+869 KDGSGEV

-919 SITGEGEGAGK
+919 SITGEVEGAGK
-930 VSFGPNGVVTVGG
+930 VSFEPNGVVKVGG

-987 VNVKQLK
+987 VNLKQLK

-1040 LETTEEG
+1040 LETTKEG
-1047 LKVKADGTTI
+1047 LKVKTDGTTI
-1057 TVGDNGLQVNTGS
+1057 TVGNDGLKVNTGS
-1070 ITNVTEGD
+1070 ITNVTEGNE
-1078 KAGTVAVPEEA
+1078 AGKVAVPEEA

-1144 LKQAGKEFTYSLNP
+1144 LKQAGKDFTYSLNP

-1208 IKNVAEGTKGTDGV
+1208 IKNVKAGTEGTDGV
-1222 NVNQLTGVKNDV
+1222 NVTQLTGLYV
-1234 KNLKDELEKHINS
+1234 
-1247 SGFSITSDVEGT
+1247 
-1259 GKKAEGNTTSTEEV
+1259 
-1273 KDGNKITLKAGN
+1273 
-1285 NLEIKQDG
+1285 
-1293 TNFTYSLNPELT
+1293 NF
-1305 GITSIAGK
+1305 
-1313 GAAPTVITLKESGD
+1313 
-1327 VTIGKKDEEKPVTIT
+1327 
-1342 ADKHITNVASNLPE
+1342 
-1356 TKNKDDK
+1356 
-1363 GEATKSQ
+1363 
-1370 AAPTMGTGAKEVN
+1370 
-1383 PNNAATVGD
+1383 
-1392 VLNAGWN
+1392 W
-1399 LQGNGTAVDL
+1399 GTAINL
-1409 VKPYDTVNFVNGAGT
+1409 FGFFHIRTV
-1424 TATVESADGKTSTV
+1424 
-1438 KYSVNIG
+1438 
-1445 NGLEVGKDNKITV
+1445 
-1458 KADGDTITVSDK
+1458 
-1470 GIKVN
+1470 
-1475 PELKG
+1475 
-1480 MKSIAG
+1480 
-1486 VGDGAG
+1486 
-1492 KVSFGPNGVVSV
+1492 
-1504 DGTNPVKIDGKAGK
+1504 
-1518 VTAGK
+1518 
-1523 VVLSKDGLNN
+1523 
-1533 GGNKIT
+1533 
-1539 NVEAGKAD
+1539 
-1547 TDAVNVKQLKDAIGN
+1547 
-1562 VKVKADGDT
+1562 
-1571 ITVGEKGIKVNTG
+1571 
-1584 TITVNAKDGKDADGK
+1584 
-1599 AVKAG
+1599 
-1604 TVSVPEADKGKIAT
+1604 
-1618 IGNVADAIN
+1618 
-1627 NAAWNATSGA
+1627 
-1637 TGTGEVEGTSKQA
+1637 
-1650 VKAGNTVTFNA
+1650 
-1661 GNNLKLTQ
+1661 
-1669 DGTNFTY
+1669 
-1676 SLKPELK
+1676 
-1683 DITSIAG
+1683 
-1690 EGEGAGKVS
+1690 
-1699 FGPKGVVTIGTP
+1699 
-1711 GDANAISLDG
+1711 
-1721 KDGKI
+1721 
-1726 SMGKVSLSKEGL
+1726 
-1738 NNGGN
+1738 
-1743 KITNVAPG
+1743 
-1751 EADTDAVNV
+1751 
-1760 SQLRDAAGNM
+1760 
-1770 QAITNQLQGQVNR
+1770 
-1783 VGSQAAALSAL
+1783 
-1794 KPIQYDPLE
+1794 
-1803 PTQIMAGVGHYQGQ
+1803 
-1817 NSLALGVAHYK
+1817 
-1828 NESMMFHAGAAIG
+1828 
-1841 GNRSQ
+1841 
-1846 VMANAGI
+1846 
-1853 TWKVGAKADETA
+1853 
-1865 VADVYRQGP
+1865 
-1874 ISSAYVLQDK
+1874 
-1884 MDALEAQNLE
+1884 
-1894 QKGEINALR
+1894 
-1903 EENKSQRAE
+1903 
-1912 LDAVKAQLATV
+1912 
-1923 LSRLQG
+1923 

>member
-1 MKKRNEIV
+1 MKKRNETV
-9 RTNAAHAQSQQK
+9 RTNAVHAQSQQK

-84 GVAIGKSSLAGVSES
+84 GVAIGKSSLAGVSKS
-99 VIPEADQEK
+99 VIPVADQEK
-108 HTANTVAIG
+108 HPSNTVAIG

-138 DHGGVTYQSGTGAI
+138 DHGGVTFQTGAGAI

-191 QGAATAVGPIAKAY
+191 QGAATAIGPIAKAY

-238 AVGNHAV
+238 AVGNNAT

-257 SGTGTSA
+257 SGTGVRA

-1158 ELKDLTSASF
+1158 ELKDLKSASF

-1183 TITPKAA
+1183 TITPTAT

-1199 DGLDNGGNQ
+1199 DGLDNGGNK
-1208 IKNVAEGTKGTDGV
+1208 IKNVKAGTEGTDGV
-1222 NVNQLTGVKNDV
+1222 NVTQLTGVKNDV

-1327 VTIGKKDEEKPVTIT
+1327 VTIGKTGEEKPVTVT

-1475 PELKG
+1475 PTFVKQIKDEIANSAVKPGKG
-1480 MKSIAG
+1480 LEKDKAGNIDVKPADKSIDVSEAG
-1486 VGDGAG
+1486 V
-1492 KVSFGPNGVVSV
+1492 
-1504 DGTNPVKIDGKAGK
+1504 
-1518 VTAGK
+1518 
-1523 VVLSKDGLNN
+1523 
-1533 GGNKIT
+1533 
-1539 NVEAGKAD
+1539 
-1547 TDAVNVKQLKDAIGN
+1547 
-1562 VKVKADGDT
+1562 
-1571 ITVGEKGIKVNTG
+1571 KVNTG
-1584 TITVNAKDGKDADGK
+1584 TITVNAKDGKDAAGK
-1599 AVKAG
+1599 DVKAG

-1676 SLKPELK
+1676 SLKPVLK
-1683 DITSIAG
+1683 DITSISG
-1690 EGEGAGKVS
+1690 KGDTAGKVT
-1699 FGPKGVVTIGTP
+1699 FGDNGVVTVGTP
-1711 GDANAISLDG
+1711 NDANAISLNG
-1721 KDGKI
+1721 KEGKI
-1726 SMGKVSLSKEGL
+1726 SMGEVSLSKEGL
-1738 NNGGN
+1738 NNGGK

-1751 EADTDAVNV
+1751 EKDTDAVNV

-1828 NESMMFHAGAAIG
+1828 NESLMFHAGAAIG
-1841 GNRSQ
+1841 GNHSQ

-1853 TWKVGAKADETA
+1853 TWKVGSKADETA

-1884 MDALEAQNLE
+1884 MGALEAQNLE

>member
-1 MKKRNEIV
+1 MKKRTEIV

-71 IAVGNLAVTNAKA
+71 IAVGKLAAANAKA
-84 GVAIGKSSLAGVSES
+84 GVALGKSSLAGVSES
-99 VIPEADQEK
+99 VIPAADQEK
-108 HTANTVAIG
+108 HTANSVAIG

-370 DTYNTAYSTYITAQD
+370 DTYNTAYKTFTDAQD
-385 AKLQAESDSNA
+385 AKLTAESDSKA
-396 TKKRLASDA
+396 TQKRLASDA

-429 NAALQDEFFGK
+429 NAALQDEFFGN
-440 IQSNNNYDSAKSVV
+440 IQSNNNYDSAKPVV
-454 TKQLAALEKISKLD
+454 TAQLAALKKIAALD

-487 DLIAENTSD
+487 DLIAENTDD

-513 ETKLNTAKATL
+513 ADKLKTAKATL

-570 KSTADHAVAIGVQ
+570 KSTADHAVAIGVK

-729 TGEVKPKDEGKG
+729 TGQVKPKDEAKG

-762 NGLTNSDGKIVV
+762 DGLTNDKDNKIVV

-786 GVSVNPADK
+786 GV
-795 SLETTDKGLKVKTDG
+795 KVKADG

-856 DAINNAAWKATSG
+856 DAINNAAWKATSD

-894 GNNLKLKQAGKEF
+894 GNNLKLKQAGKDF

-1057 TVGDNGLQVNTGS
+1057 TVGDKGLQVNTGS

-1078 KAGTVAVPEEA
+1078 KAGTVAVPET

-1183 TITPKAA
+1183 TITPNAEG
-1190 DKKPVSLTK
+1190 KKPVSLTK

-1208 IKNVAEGTKGTDGV
+1208 IKNVKAGTEGTDGV
-1222 NVNQLTGVKNDV
+1222 NVTQLTGVKNDV

-1370 AAPTMGTGAKEVN
+1370 AAPTMGTGENEVN
-1383 PNNAATVGD
+1383 PNNVATVGD

-1409 VKPYDTVNFVNGAGT
+1409 VKPYDTVNFVNGVGT
-1424 TATVESADGKTSTV
+1424 TATVKSEDGKKSTV
-1438 KYSVNIG
+1438 TYDVNLG
-1445 NGLEVGKDNKITV
+1445 NGLAKDADNKITV
-1458 KADGDTITVSDK
+1458 KADGDTITVGKD

-1486 VGDGAG
+1486 EGDGAG
-1492 KVSFGPNGVVSV
+1492 KVSFGPNGVVTV
-1504 DGTNPVKIDGKAGK
+1504 GGDNPVAIDGKAGK
-1518 VTAGK
+1518 VTAGN

-1539 NVEAGKAD
+1539 NVAAGKAD

-1571 ITVGEKGIKVNTG
+1571 ITVGENGIKVNTG
-1584 TITVNAKDGKDADGK
+1584 TITVNTEDGKDADGK

-1618 IGNVADAIN
+1618 VGDVAKAIN
-1627 NAAWNATSGA
+1627 NAAWQAKGGKTENGVFTGSGEA
-1637 TGTGEVEGTSKQA
+1637 QP
-1650 VKAGNTVTFNA
+1650 VKAGDVVTFNA

-1669 DGTNFTY
+1669 TGSSFTY
-1676 SLKPELK
+1676 ELNPTLTGLTSAEFK
-1683 DITSIAG
+1683 AGDKTTKIDGNGITLTPA
-1690 EGEGAGKVS
+1690 GAGK
-1699 FGPKGVVTIGTP
+1699 G
-1711 GDANAISLDG
+1711 A
-1721 KDGKI
+1721 
-1726 SMGKVSLSKEGL
+1726 VSLTNAGL

-1743 KITNVAPG
+1743 KITNVAAGTEP
-1751 EADTDAVNV
+1751 TDAVNV

-1828 NESMMFHAGAAIG
+1828 NESLMFHAGAAIG
-1841 GNRSQ
+1841 GNHSQ

-1884 MDALEAQNLE
+1884 MGALEAQNLE

>member
-43 TTFAVDNVAGTG
+43 TTFAVDNAVGTG
-55 EGTAFGTNS
+55 EGTAIGTSSN
-64 KAVQEGS
+64 AVKEGS
-71 IAVGNLAVTNAKA
+71 IALGDKAVTNAEG
-84 GVAIGKSSLAGVSES
+84 GVAIGKATLAGAGPH
-99 VIPEADQEK
+99 VIQPAYAPK
-108 HTANTVAIG
+108 NTIAIG
-117 RNAYASYTDTVVI
+117 TNSYASHTDTVVI
-130 GTNASSLR
+130 GTGATSLR
-138 DHGGVTYQSGTGAI
+138 DNANITRQSGSEAV
-152 AIGRNAKS
+152 AIGKQASSHWDKAVAIGSESRTNMAQ
-160 DYKESV
+160 SV
-166 AIGPEA
+166 AIG
-172 RTNFTQSVAVGY
+172 Y
-184 QAETTGQ
+184 QAESTAKAMRSAGAVAIGPVAKALGGGSSVIGNNAQGIGNYTTVVGTEALAHNLYGTTVGNQ
-191 QGAATAVGPIAKAY
+191 ASTRAEKGTAVGAIA
-205 EIGAAAIGNISRASG
+205 
-220 AYSTA
+220 
-225 VGTTSATYNPFAT
+225 
-238 AVGNHAV
+238 
-245 TRAASDTIVGTE
+245 
-257 SGTGTSA
+257 GTGVKA

-270 GFGSHVAETSGVA
+270 GYGSHVAETSGMA
-283 VGDRARAFTAG
+283 VGDRAVSFTAG
-294 GMAIGR
+294 GLALGR
-300 AATSYGAQA
+300 TSTTYGSQA
-309 IAIGNGGKA
+309 ISIGNGFATKGN
-318 DGKAGENAFATGQGA
+318 AGENAFATGTGA
-333 IALGTTARA
+333 ISVGTTARA
-342 MGTHGFA
+342 MGLHGFA
-349 FGNDSVAGGNADL
+349 FGNESVAGGDAAL
-362 ATTVSTAL
+362 AAKVSTAL
-370 DTYNTAYSTYITAQD
+370 QTYQGAYNKYLAKQD
-385 AKLQAESDSNA
+385 ESLKAKSDVEAS
-396 TKKRLASDA
+396 KQRLAGDA
-405 RDFGISLY
+405 RDFGLTVYSL
-413 TLTNEEKQLL
+413 TADEVQLAKD
-423 QTLGVD
+423 LGIDYDTMKAAFFDGVKVD
-429 NAALQDEFFGK
+429 NDYATGKAA
-440 IQSNNNYDSAKSVV
+440 V
-454 TKQLAALEKISKLD
+454 TDNLAALEKIAALD
-468 ENAAST
+468 PNTASNT
-474 TTADVTRLIKRAQ
+474 KVDITRLIKRAQ
-487 DLIAENTSD
+487 DLV
-496 EALKQK
+496 ALNKK
-502 VTDTTAAATAE
+502 DDTNKEKATTAAAAATAE
-513 ETKLNTAKATL
+513 EATLKTAKTTL
-524 EAAYKSA
+524 EAAYADA

-536 AIGTRA
+536 AVGTHA
-542 VAEGKTSI
+542 VAEGKKSV
-550 AIGTDANATNENSVA
+550 AIGTDANAKNENSVA
-565 IGTQA
+565 IGTQS
-570 KSTADHAVAIGVQ
+570 KSTADHAVAIGVK
-583 AQAKVANGV
+583 AQATVDNGV

-619 GLRGNALTASTAAVA
+619 GLRGNALTSNTAAVA
-634 VGTPSMTRQINYVA
+634 VGTPRMTRQITYVA
-648 AGTNDTDAVNVAQLR
+648 AGTDDTDAVNVAQLR

-674 DQAAPTTNG
+674 DKSEPTTDG

-698 VSANKAVL
+698 VSANKDAL

-729 TGEVKPKDEGKG
+729 TGEVKVKDEGKG

-762 NGLTNSDGKIVV
+762 DGLTNDKDNKIVV
-774 QPADK
+774 KPADK
-779 SISVTAN
+779 SISVTAD

-810 TTITVGDKGLQV
+810 TTITVGDDGLKV
-822 NTGNITNVTEGDKAG
+822 NTGDITPVADGDKAG

-856 DAINNAAWKATSG
+856 DAINSAAWKATSG

-1003 TSDGLEKDTDG
+1003 TSDGLEKDADG

-1057 TVGDNGLQVNTGS
+1057 TVGDKGLQVNTGS

-1104 NNAAWNATSGED
+1104 NNAAWKVTSDKEESGEV
-1116 GTGKA
+1116 
-1121 EGTTKEAV
+1121 EGTAEEKV
-1129 KAGDTVTL
+1129 KAGDKVTL

-1199 DGLDNGGNQ
+1199 DGLDNGNNQ
-1208 IKNVAEGTKGTDGV
+1208 IKNVKEGTDGTDGV

-1234 KNLKDELEKHINS
+1234 QDLKDELEKHINS
-1247 SGFSITSDVEGT
+1247 SGFSITSDVEGS
-1259 GKKAEGNTTSTEEV
+1259 GKKAKGNTTSTEEV

-1313 GAAPTVITLKESGD
+1313 GATPAVITLTESGD
-1327 VTIGKKDEEKPVTIT
+1327 VTIGKTGEEKPVTIT
-1342 ADKHITNVASNLPE
+1342 ADKHITNVANNLLE

-1370 AAPTMGTGAKEVN
+1370 AAPTMGTGENEVN

-1409 VKPYDTVNFVNGAGT
+1409 VKPYDTVNFVNGVGT
-1424 TATVESADGKTSTV
+1424 TATVKSEDGKTSTV
-1438 KYSVNIG
+1438 TYDVNLG
-1445 NGLEVGKDNKITV
+1445 NGLEKDANNKITV

-1475 PELKG
+1475 PEFVKQIKDEIGKSAVKPGKG
-1480 MKSIAG
+1480 LEKDKAGNIDVKAADKSIDVSEAG
-1486 VGDGAG
+1486 V
-1492 KVSFGPNGVVSV
+1492 
-1504 DGTNPVKIDGKAGK
+1504 
-1518 VTAGK
+1518 
-1523 VVLSKDGLNN
+1523 
-1533 GGNKIT
+1533 
-1539 NVEAGKAD
+1539 
-1547 TDAVNVKQLKDAIGN
+1547 
-1562 VKVKADGDT
+1562 
-1571 ITVGEKGIKVNTG
+1571 KVNTG
-1584 TITVNAKDGKDADGK
+1584 TITVNAKDGKDAAGK
-1599 AVKAG
+1599 DVKAG

-1637 TGTGEVEGTSKQA
+1637 TGTGEVETTTKEA
-1650 VKAGNTVTFNA
+1650 VKAGDTVTLKA

-1669 DGTNFTY
+1669 AGKDFTY

-1683 DITSIAG
+1683 DITSISGKGDA
-1690 EGEGAGKVS
+1690 AGKVT
-1699 FGPKGVVTIGTP
+1699 FGDNGVVTVGTL
-1711 GDANAISLDG
+1711 GDANAISLNG

-1738 NNGGN
+1738 DNGGN
-1743 KITNVAPG
+1743 KITNVAAGTDP
-1751 EADTDAVNV
+1751 TDAVNV

-1841 GNRSQ
+1841 GNHSQ

-1853 TWKVGAKADETA
+1853 TWKVGSKADETA

-1884 MDALEAQNLE
+1884 MAALEAQNLE

>member
-370 DTYNTAYSTYITAQD
+370 DTYNTAYKTFTDAQD
-385 AKLQAESDSNA
+385 AKLTAESDSKA
-396 TKKRLASDA
+396 TQKRLASDA

-429 NAALQDEFFGK
+429 NAALQDEFFGN
-440 IQSNNNYDSAKSVV
+440 IQSNNNYDSAKPVV
-454 TKQLAALEKISKLD
+454 TAQLAALKKIAALD

-487 DLIAENTSD
+487 DLIAENTDD

-513 ETKLNTAKATL
+513 ADKLKTAKATL

-570 KSTADHAVAIGVQ
+570 KSTADHAVAIGVK
-583 AQAKVANGV
+583 AQATVDNGV

-634 VGTPSMTRQINYVA
+634 VGTPRMTRQINYVA
-648 AGTNDTDAVNVAQLR
+648 AGTDDTDAVNVAQLR

-674 DQAAPTTNG
+674 DQAAPTTDG

-729 TGEVKPKDEGKG
+729 TGQVKPKDETKG

-786 GVSVNPADK
+786 GV
-795 SLETTDKGLKVKTDG
+795 KVKTDG

-843 ADKGKVATIGNVA
+843 ADKGKIATIGNVA
-856 DAINNAAWKATSG
+856 DAINSAAWKATSD

-1057 TVGDNGLQVNTGS
+1057 TVGDKGLQVNTGS

-1208 IKNVAEGTKGTDGV
+1208 IKNVKAGTEGTDGV

-1234 KNLKDELEKHINS
+1234 QDLKDELEKHINS

-1259 GKKAEGNTTSTEEV
+1259 GKKAKGNTTSTEEV

-1327 VTIGKKDEEKPVTIT
+1327 VTIGKTGEEKPVTVT

-1370 AAPTMGTGAKEVN
+1370 AAPTMGTGENEVN

-1409 VKPYDTVNFVNGAGT
+1409 VKPYDTVNFVNGVGT
-1424 TATVESADGKTSTV
+1424 TATVKSEDGKTSTV
-1438 KYSVNIG
+1438 TYDVNLG
-1445 NGLEVGKDNKITV
+1445 KGLEVGKDNKITV

-1475 PELKG
+1475 PTFVKQIKDEIANSAVKPGKG
-1480 MKSIAG
+1480 LEKDKAGNIDVKPADKSIEVTTAG
-1486 VGDGAG
+1486 V
-1492 KVSFGPNGVVSV
+1492 KV
-1504 DGTNPVKIDGKAGK
+1504 KAADK
-1518 VTAGK
+1518 SLETTDK
-1523 VVLSKDGLNN
+1523 GL
-1533 GGNKIT
+1533 
-1539 NVEAGKAD
+1539 
-1547 TDAVNVKQLKDAIGN
+1547 
-1562 VKVKADGDT
+1562 KVKADGTT
-1571 ITVGEKGIKVNTG
+1571 ITVGDKGLQVNTG
-1584 TITVNAKDGKDADGK
+1584 TITVNAKDGKDG
-1599 AVKAG
+1599 KAG
-1604 TVSVPEADKGKIAT
+1604 TVSVPKADQGKIAT
-1618 IGNVADAIN
+1618 VGDVAKAIN
-1627 NAAWNATSGA
+1627 NAAWQAKGGQ
-1637 TGTGEVEGTSKQA
+1637 TGTGVVTGNDAAQP
-1650 VKAGNTVTFNA
+1650 VKAGDVVTFNA

-1669 DGTNFTY
+1669 TGSSFTY
-1676 SLKPELK
+1676 ELNPTLTGLTSAEFK
-1683 DITSIAG
+1683 SGNNTTKIDGNGITLTPAG
-1690 EGEGAGKVS
+1690 EGKGA
-1699 FGPKGVVTIGTP
+1699 
-1711 GDANAISLDG
+1711 
-1721 KDGKI
+1721 
-1726 SMGKVSLSKEGL
+1726 VSLTNAGL

-1743 KITNVAPG
+1743 KITNVAAGTNP
-1751 EADTDAVNV
+1751 TDAVNV

-1828 NESMMFHAGAAIG
+1828 NESLMFHAGAAIG

-1884 MDALEAQNLE
+1884 MGALEAQNLE

>member
-370 DTYNTAYSTYITAQD
+370 DTYNTAYKTFTDAQD
-385 AKLQAESDSNA
+385 AKLTAESDSKA
-396 TKKRLASDA
+396 TQKRLASDA

-429 NAALQDEFFGK
+429 NAALQDEFFGN
-440 IQSNNNYDSAKSVV
+440 IQSNNNYDSAKPVV
-454 TKQLAALEKISKLD
+454 TAQLAALKKIAALD

-487 DLIAENTSD
+487 DLIAENTDD

-513 ETKLNTAKATL
+513 ADKLKTAKATL

-570 KSTADHAVAIGVQ
+570 KSTADHAVAIGVK
-583 AQAKVANGV
+583 AQATVDNGV

-634 VGTPSMTRQINYVA
+634 VGTPRMTRQINYVA
-648 AGTNDTDAVNVAQLR
+648 AGTDDTDAVNVAQLR

-674 DQAAPTTNG
+674 DQAAPTTDG

-729 TGEVKPKDEGKG
+729 TGQVKPKDETKG

-786 GVSVNPADK
+786 GV
-795 SLETTDKGLKVKTDG
+795 KVKTDG

-843 ADKGKVATIGNVA
+843 ADKGKIATIGNVA
-856 DAINNAAWKATSG
+856 DAINSAAWKATSD

-1057 TVGDNGLQVNTGS
+1057 TVGDKGLQVNTGS

-1078 KAGTVAVPEEA
+1078 KAGTVSVPET

-1208 IKNVAEGTKGTDGV
+1208 IKNVKEGTDGTDGV

-1234 KNLKDELEKHINS
+1234 QDLKDELEKHINS

-1313 GAAPTVITLKESGD
+1313 GAAPTVITIKESGD
-1327 VTIGKKDEEKPVTIT
+1327 VTIGKTGEEKPVTVT

-1370 AAPTMGTGAKEVN
+1370 AAPTMGTGENEVN

-1399 LQGNGTAVDL
+1399 LQGNDKDVDF
-1409 VKPYDTVNFVNGAGT
+1409 VKPYDTVNFVNGVGT

-1438 KYSVNIG
+1438 KYSVNLG
-1445 NGLEVGKDNKITV
+1445 DGLKVTDNKITV

-1486 VGDGAG
+1486 EGDGAG
-1492 KVSFGPNGVVSV
+1492 KVSFGSNGVVTV
-1504 DGTNPVKIDGKAGK
+1504 GGDNPVAIDGKAGK
-1518 VTAGK
+1518 VTAGN

-1539 NVEAGKAD
+1539 KVAEGTD
-1547 TDAVNVKQLKDAIGN
+1547 PTDAVNVKQLKDAIGN

-1584 TITVNAKDGKDADGK
+1584 TITVNDKDGKDADGK
-1599 AVKAG
+1599 PVKAG
-1604 TVSVPEADKGKIAT
+1604 TVSVPTDGAGKIAT
-1618 IGNVADAIN
+1618 VDTVVNAIN
-1627 NAAWNATSGA
+1627 NAAWQAKGGKTENGVF
-1637 TGTGEVEGTSKQA
+1637 TGNDAAQA
-1650 VKAGNTVTFNA
+1650 VKAGDVVTFNA

-1669 DGTNFTY
+1669 TGSSFTY
-1676 SLKPELK
+1676 ELNPTLTGLTSAEFK
-1683 DITSIAG
+1683 SGNNTTKIDGNGITLTPAG
-1690 EGEGAGKVS
+1690 EGKGA
-1699 FGPKGVVTIGTP
+1699 
-1711 GDANAISLDG
+1711 
-1721 KDGKI
+1721 
-1726 SMGKVSLSKEGL
+1726 VSLTNAGL

-1743 KITNVAPG
+1743 KITNVAAGTNP
-1751 EADTDAVNV
+1751 TDAVNV

-1828 NESMMFHAGAAIG
+1828 NESLMFHAGAAIG

-1884 MDALEAQNLE
+1884 MGALEAQNLE

>member
-370 DTYNTAYSTYITAQD
+370 DTYNTAYKTFTDAQD
-385 AKLQAESDSNA
+385 AKLTAESDSKA
-396 TKKRLASDA
+396 TQKRLASDA

-429 NAALQDEFFGK
+429 NAALQDEFFGN
-440 IQSNNNYDSAKSVV
+440 IQSNNNYDSAKPVV
-454 TKQLAALEKISKLD
+454 TAQLAALKKIAALD

-487 DLIAENTSD
+487 DLIAENTDD

-513 ETKLNTAKATL
+513 ADKLKTAKATL

-570 KSTADHAVAIGVQ
+570 KSTADHAVAIGVK
-583 AQAKVANGV
+583 AQATVDNGV

-634 VGTPSMTRQINYVA
+634 VGTPRMTRQINYVA
-648 AGTNDTDAVNVAQLR
+648 AGTDDTDAVNVAQLR

-674 DQAAPTTNG
+674 DQAAPTTDG

-729 TGEVKPKDEGKG
+729 TGQVKPKDETKG

-786 GVSVNPADK
+786 GV
-795 SLETTDKGLKVKTDG
+795 KVKTDG

-843 ADKGKVATIGNVA
+843 ADKGKIATIGNVA
-856 DAINNAAWKATSG
+856 DAINSAAWKATSD

-919 SITGEGEGAGK
+919 SITGEGAGK

-1057 TVGDNGLQVNTGS
+1057 TVGDKGLQVNTGS

-1078 KAGTVAVPEEA
+1078 KAGTVSVPET

-1208 IKNVAEGTKGTDGV
+1208 IKNVKAGTDGTDGV

-1234 KNLKDELEKHINS
+1234 QDLKDELEKHINS

-1259 GKKAEGNTTSTEEV
+1259 GKKAKGNTTSTEEV

-1327 VTIGKKDEEKPVTIT
+1327 VTIGKTGEEKPVTVT

-1370 AAPTMGTGAKEVN
+1370 AAPTMGTGENEVN

-1399 LQGNGTAVDL
+1399 LQGNDKDVDF
-1409 VKPYDTVNFVNGAGT
+1409 VKPYDTVNFVNGVGT

-1438 KYSVNIG
+1438 KYSVNLG
-1445 NGLEVGKDNKITV
+1445 DGLKVTDNKITV

-1475 PELKG
+1475 PELKD
-1480 MKSIAG
+1480 MTSIAG
-1486 VGDGAG
+1486 EGDGAG
-1492 KVSFGPNGVVSV
+1492 KVSFGSNGVVTV
-1504 DGTNPVKIDGKAGK
+1504 GGDNPVAIDGKAGK
-1518 VTAGK
+1518 VTAGN

-1539 NVEAGKAD
+1539 KVAEGTD
-1547 TDAVNVKQLKDAIGN
+1547 PTDAVNVKQLKDAIGN

-1584 TITVNAKDGKDADGK
+1584 TITVNDKDGKDADGK
-1599 AVKAG
+1599 PVKAG
-1604 TVSVPEADKGKIAT
+1604 TVSVPTDGAGKIAT
-1618 IGNVADAIN
+1618 VDTVVNAIN
-1627 NAAWNATSGA
+1627 NAAWQAKGGKTENGVFTGNGA
-1637 TGTGEVEGTSKQA
+1637 AQP
-1650 VKAGNTVTFNA
+1650 VKAGDVVTFNA

-1669 DGTNFTY
+1669 TGSSFTY
-1676 SLKPELK
+1676 ELNPTLTGLTSAEFK
-1683 DITSIAG
+1683 AGDKTTKIDGNGITLTPA
-1690 EGEGAGKVS
+1690 GAGK
-1699 FGPKGVVTIGTP
+1699 G
-1711 GDANAISLDG
+1711 A
-1721 KDGKI
+1721 
-1726 SMGKVSLSKEGL
+1726 VSLTNAGL

-1743 KITNVAPG
+1743 KITNVAAGTEP
-1751 EADTDAVNV
+1751 TDAVNV

-1828 NESMMFHAGAAIG
+1828 NESLMFHAGAAIG

-1884 MDALEAQNLE
+1884 MGALEAQNLE

>member
-205 EIGAAAIGNISRASG
+205 EVGAAAIGNISRASG

-225 VGTTSATYNPFAT
+225 VGTTSATYNAFAT
-238 AVGNHAV
+238 AVGNNAT

-370 DTYNTAYSTYITAQD
+370 DTYNTAYSTYIKAQD
-385 AKLQAESDSNA
+385 AKLTAESDSNA

-429 NAALQDEFFGK
+429 NAALQDEFFGN
-440 IQSNNNYDSAKSVV
+440 IQSNNNYDSAKPVV
-454 TKQLAALEKISKLD
+454 TAQLAALKKIAALD

-487 DLIAENTSD
+487 DLIAENTDD

-513 ETKLNTAKATL
+513 ETKLKTAKATL
-524 EAAYKSA
+524 EAAYASA

-542 VAEGKTSI
+542 VAEGKKSI

-570 KSTADHAVAIGVQ
+570 KSTADHAVAIGVK
-583 AQAKVANGV
+583 AQATVDNGV

-634 VGTPSMTRQINYVA
+634 VGTPRMTRQINYVA
-648 AGTNDTDAVNVAQLR
+648 AGTDDTDAVNVAQLR

-674 DQAAPTTNG
+674 DQAAPTTDG

-729 TGEVKPKDEGKG
+729 TGQVKPKDETKG

-786 GVSVNPADK
+786 GV
-795 SLETTDKGLKVKTDG
+795 KVKADG

-856 DAINNAAWKATSG
+856 EAINSAAWKATSD

-894 GNNLKLKQAGKEF
+894 GNNLKLKQAGKDF

-1003 TSDGLEKDTDG
+1003 TGDGLEKDTDG

-1025 EVTAE
+1025 EVTAD

-1040 LETTEEG
+1040 LETTDKG
-1047 LKVKADGTTI
+1047 LKVKTDGTTI
-1057 TVGDNGLQVNTGS
+1057 TVGDDGLKVNTGD
-1070 ITNVTEGD
+1070 ITPVADGD
-1078 KAGTVAVPEEA
+1078 KAGTVSVPEA

-1104 NNAAWNATSGED
+1104 NNAAWKVTSDKEDSGEV
-1116 GTGKA
+1116 
-1121 EGTTKEAV
+1121 EGTAEEKV
-1129 KAGDTVTL
+1129 KAGDKVTL

-1168 KNDAGDTTVINADGM
+1168 KNGAGDTTVINADGM

-1208 IKNVAEGTKGTDGV
+1208 IKNVKAGTEGTDGV
-1222 NVNQLTGVKNDV
+1222 NVTQLTGVKNDV

-1327 VTIGKKDEEKPVTIT
+1327 VTIGKTGEEKPVTVT

-1370 AAPTMGTGAKEVN
+1370 AAPTMGTGENEVN

-1409 VKPYDTVNFVNGAGT
+1409 VKPYDTVNFVNGVGT
-1424 TATVESADGKTSTV
+1424 TATVKSEDGKKSTV
-1438 KYSVNIG
+1438 TYDVNLG
-1445 NGLEVGKDNKITV
+1445 NGLAKDADNKITV
-1458 KADGDTITVSDK
+1458 KADGDTITVGKD

-1486 VGDGAG
+1486 EGDGAG
-1492 KVSFGPNGVVSV
+1492 KVSFGPNGVVTV
-1504 DGTNPVKIDGKAGK
+1504 GGDNPVAIDGKAGK
-1518 VTAGK
+1518 VTAGN

-1539 NVEAGKAD
+1539 NVAAGKAD

-1571 ITVGEKGIKVNTG
+1571 ITVGENGIKVNTG
-1584 TITVNAKDGKDADGK
+1584 TITVNTEDGKDADGK

-1604 TVSVPEADKGKIAT
+1604 TVSVPKADQGKIAT
-1618 IGNVADAIN
+1618 VGDVAKAIN
-1627 NAAWNATSGA
+1627 NAAWQAKGGKTDNGVFTGNGA
-1637 TGTGEVEGTSKQA
+1637 AQP
-1650 VKAGNTVTFNA
+1650 VKAGDVVTFNA

-1669 DGTNFTY
+1669 TGSSFTY
-1676 SLKPELK
+1676 ELNPTLTGLTSAEFK
-1683 DITSIAG
+1683 SGNNTTKIDGNGITLTPAG
-1690 EGEGAGKVS
+1690 EGKGA
-1699 FGPKGVVTIGTP
+1699 
-1711 GDANAISLDG
+1711 
-1721 KDGKI
+1721 
-1726 SMGKVSLSKEGL
+1726 VSLTNAGL

-1743 KITNVAPG
+1743 KITNVAAGTNP
-1751 EADTDAVNV
+1751 TDAVNV

-1770 QAITNQLQGQVNR
+1770 QAITNQLQGQVNH

-1828 NESMMFHAGAAIG
+1828 NESLMFHAGAAIG

-1853 TWKVGAKADETA
+1853 TWKVGSKADETA

-1884 MDALEAQNLE
+1884 MGALEAQNLE

>member
-1 MKKRNEIV
+1 M
-9 RTNAAHAQSQQK
+9 
-21 VNRLAAMAA
+21 
-30 ILGVT
+30 
-35 AFSVAGMT
+35 
-43 TTFAVDNVAGTG
+43 
-55 EGTAFGTNS
+55 
-64 KAVQEGS
+64 
-71 IAVGNLAVTNAKA
+71 
-84 GVAIGKSSLAGVSES
+84 
-99 VIPEADQEK
+99 
-108 HTANTVAIG
+108 
-117 RNAYASYTDTVVI
+117 
-130 GTNASSLR
+130 
-138 DHGGVTYQSGTGAI
+138 TYQSGTGAI

-205 EIGAAAIGNISRASG
+205 EVGAAAIGNISRASG

-225 VGTTSATYNPFAT
+225 VGTTSATYNAFAT
-238 AVGNHAV
+238 AVGNNAT

-370 DTYNTAYSTYITAQD
+370 DTYNTAYSTYIKAQD
-385 AKLQAESDSNA
+385 AKLTAESDSNA

-429 NAALQDEFFGK
+429 NAALQDEFFGN
-440 IQSNNNYDSAKSVV
+440 IQSNNNYDSAKPVV
-454 TKQLAALEKISKLD
+454 TAQLAALKKIAALD

-487 DLIAENTSD
+487 DLIAENTDD

-513 ETKLNTAKATL
+513 ETKLKTAKATL
-524 EAAYKSA
+524 EAAYASA

-542 VAEGKTSI
+542 VAEGKKSI

-570 KSTADHAVAIGVQ
+570 KSTADHAVAIGVK
-583 AQAKVANGV
+583 AQATVDNGV

-674 DQAAPTTNG
+674 DQAAPTTDG

-729 TGEVKPKDEGKG
+729 TGQVKPKDEAKG

-762 NGLTNSDGKIVV
+762 DGLTNDKDNKIVV

-786 GVSVNPADK
+786 GVSVKA
-795 SLETTDKGLKVKTDG
+795 DG

-822 NTGNITNVTEGDKAG
+822 NTGSITNVTEGDKAG

-856 DAINNAAWKATSG
+856 DAINSAAWIATSG
-869 KEDSGEV
+869 KDGSGEV
-876 EGTTE
+876 ENTTE
-881 EKVKAGD
+881 EKVKAGN

-930 VSFGPNGVVTVGG
+930 VSFGPNGVVKVGG

-950 GKDGKVTAGDVV
+950 GKAGKVTAGDVV

-987 VNVKQLK
+987 VNLKQLK

-1003 TSDGLEKDTDG
+1003 TSDGLVKDTDG

-1025 EVTAE
+1025 SVTAN
-1030 GVKVKPADKS
+1030 GVSVNPADKS
-1040 LETTEEG
+1040 LETTKEG
-1047 LKVKADGTTI
+1047 LKVKTDGTTI
-1057 TVGDNGLQVNTGS
+1057 TVGDKGLQVNTGS

-1078 KAGTVAVPEEA
+1078 KAGTVSVPEA

-1104 NNAAWNATSGED
+1104 NSAAWIATSGKD
-1116 GTGKA
+1116 GSG
-1121 EGTTKEAV
+1121 EVENTTEEKV
-1129 KAGDTVTL
+1129 KAGNKVTL

-1208 IKNVAEGTKGTDGV
+1208 IKNVKEGTDGTDGV

-1234 KNLKDELEKHINS
+1234 QDLKDELEKHINS

-1259 GKKAEGNTTSTEEV
+1259 GKKAKGNTTSTEEV

-1327 VTIGKKDEEKPVTIT
+1327 VTIGKTGEEKPVTVT

-1370 AAPTMGTGAKEVN
+1370 AAPTMGTGENEVN

-1399 LQGNGTAVDL
+1399 LQGNDKDVDF
-1409 VKPYDTVNFVNGAGT
+1409 VKPYDTVNFVNGVGT

-1438 KYSVNIG
+1438 KYSVNLG
-1445 NGLEVGKDNKITV
+1445 DGLKVTDNKITV

-1475 PELKG
+1475 PELKD
-1480 MKSIAG
+1480 MTSIAG
-1486 VGDGAG
+1486 EGDGAG
-1492 KVSFGPNGVVSV
+1492 KVSFGSNGVVTV
-1504 DGTNPVKIDGKAGK
+1504 GGDNPVAIDGKAGK
-1518 VTAGK
+1518 VTAGN

-1539 NVEAGKAD
+1539 KVAEGTD
-1547 TDAVNVKQLKDAIGN
+1547 PTDAVNVKQLKDAIGN

-1584 TITVNAKDGKDADGK
+1584 TITVNDKDGKDADGK
-1599 AVKAG
+1599 PVKAG
-1604 TVSVPEADKGKIAT
+1604 TVSVPTDGAGKIAT
-1618 IGNVADAIN
+1618 VDTVVNAIN
-1627 NAAWNATSGA
+1627 NAAWQAKGGKTENGVFTGNGA
-1637 TGTGEVEGTSKQA
+1637 AQP
-1650 VKAGNTVTFNA
+1650 VKAGDVVTFNA

-1669 DGTNFTY
+1669 TGSSFTY
-1676 SLKPELK
+1676 ELNPTLTGLTSAEFK
-1683 DITSIAG
+1683 AGNNTTKIDGKGITLTPAG
-1690 EGEGAGKVS
+1690 EGKGA
-1699 FGPKGVVTIGTP
+1699 
-1711 GDANAISLDG
+1711 
-1721 KDGKI
+1721 
-1726 SMGKVSLSKEGL
+1726 VSLTNAGL

-1743 KITNVAPG
+1743 KITNVAAGTDP
-1751 EADTDAVNV
+1751 TDAVNV

-1770 QAITNQLQGQVNR
+1770 QAITNQLQGQVNH

-1828 NESMMFHAGAAIG
+1828 NESLMFHAGAAIG

-1853 TWKVGAKADETA
+1853 TWKVGSKADETA

-1884 MDALEAQNLE
+1884 MGALEAQNLE

-1903 EENKSQRAE
+1903 EENKAQRAE

>member
-1 MKKRNEIV
+1 MKKRNETV

-55 EGTAFGTNS
+55 EGTAIGTSSN
-64 KAVQEGS
+64 AVKEGS
-71 IAVGNLAVTNAKA
+71 IALGDKAVTNAEG
-84 GVAIGKSSLAGVSES
+84 GVAIGKATLAGAGPH
-99 VIPEADQEK
+99 VIQPAYAPK
-108 HTANTVAIG
+108 NTIAIG
-117 RNAYASYTDTVVI
+117 TNAYASHTDTVVI
-130 GTNASSLR
+130 GTGATSLR
-138 DHGGVTYQSGTGAI
+138 DNANITRQSGSEAV
-152 AIGRNAKS
+152 AIGKQASSHWDKAVAIGSESRTNMS
-160 DYKESV
+160 QSV
-166 AIGPEA
+166 AIG
-172 RTNFTQSVAVGY
+172 Y
-184 QAETTGQ
+184 QAESTAKAMRAAGAVAIGPVAKALGGGSSVIGNNA
-191 QGAATAVGPIAKAY
+191 QGIGDYTAV
-205 EIGAAAIGNISRASG
+205 
-220 AYSTA
+220 
-225 VGTTSATYNPFAT
+225 
-238 AVGNHAV
+238 
-245 TRAASDTIVGTE
+245 VGTE
-257 SGTGTSA
+257 SRAHNLYGTTVGNQAITRAEKGTAVGALAGTGVKA
-264 GRAVAV
+264 GRAVAA
-270 GFGSHVAETSGVA
+270 GYGSHVAETSGMA
-283 VGDRARAFTAG
+283 VGDRAVSFTAG
-294 GMAIGR
+294 GLALGR
-300 AATSYGAQA
+300 TSTTYGSQA
-309 IAIGNGGKA
+309 ISIGNGFATKGN
-318 DGKAGENAFATGQGA
+318 AGENAFATGTGA
-333 IALGTTARA
+333 ISVGTTARA
-342 MGTHGFA
+342 MGLHGFA
-349 FGNDSVAGGNADL
+349 FGNESVAGGDTAL
-362 ATTVSTAL
+362 AAKVSTAL
-370 DTYNTAYSTYITAQD
+370 QTYQGAYNKYLAKQD
-385 AKLQAESDSNA
+385 ESLKAKSDVEAS
-396 TKKRLASDA
+396 KQRLAGDA
-405 RDFGISLY
+405 RDFGLTVYSL
-413 TLTNEEKQLL
+413 TADEVQLAKD
-423 QTLGVD
+423 LGIDYDTMKAAFFDGVKVD
-429 NAALQDEFFGK
+429 NDYATGKAA
-440 IQSNNNYDSAKSVV
+440 V
-454 TKQLAALEKISKLD
+454 TGNLAALEKIAALD
-468 ENAAST
+468 PNTASNT
-474 TTADVTRLIKRAQ
+474 KVDITRLIKRAQ
-487 DLIAENTSD
+487 DLV
-496 EALKQK
+496 ALNKK
-502 VTDTTAAATAE
+502 DDTNKEKATTAAAAATAE
-513 ETKLNTAKATL
+513 EATLKTAKTTL
-524 EAAYKSA
+524 EAAYADA

-536 AIGTRA
+536 AGGTHA
-542 VAEGKTSI
+542 VAEGKKSV
-550 AIGTDANATNENSVA
+550 AIGTDANAKNENSVA
-565 IGTQA
+565 IGTQS
-570 KSTADHAVAIGVQ
+570 KSTADHAVAIGVK
-583 AQAKVANGV
+583 AQATVDNGV

-619 GLRGNALTASTAAVA
+619 GLRGNALTSNTAAVA
-634 VGTPSMTRQINYVA
+634 VGTPRMTRQITYVA
-648 AGTNDTDAVNVAQLR
+648 AGTDDTDAVNVAQLR

-674 DQAAPTTNG
+674 DKGEPTTDG

-698 VSANKAVL
+698 VSANKDAL

-729 TGEVKPKDEGKG
+729 TGEVKVKDEGKG

-762 NGLTNSDGKIVV
+762 DGLTNSDDGKIVV
-774 QPADK
+774 KPADK
-779 SISVTAN
+779 SISVTAD

-810 TTITVGDKGLQV
+810 TTITVGDNGLQV
-822 NTGNITNVTEGDKAG
+822 NTGDITPVADGDKAG

-856 DAINNAAWKATSG
+856 EAINSAAWKATSD

-1057 TVGDNGLQVNTGS
+1057 TVGDKGLQVNTGS

-1078 KAGTVAVPEEA
+1078 KAGTVSVPEA
-1089 DKGKVATIGNVADAI
+1089 DKGKIATIGNVADAI

-1190 DKKPVSLTK
+1190 GKKPVSLTK

-1208 IKNVAEGTKGTDGV
+1208 IKNVKEGTDGTDGV

-1234 KNLKDELEKHINS
+1234 NNLKDELEKHINS

-1259 GKKAEGNTTSTEEV
+1259 GKKAKGNTTSTEEV

-1370 AAPTMGTGAKEVN
+1370 AAPTMGTGENEVN

-1399 LQGNGTAVDL
+1399 LKGNDKDVDF
-1409 VKPYDTVNFVNGAGT
+1409 VKPYDTVNFVDGVGT
-1424 TATVESADGKTSTV
+1424 TATVESKDGKTSTV

-1475 PELKG
+1475 PTFVKQIKDEIANSAVKPGKG
-1480 MKSIAG
+1480 LEKDKAGNIDVKPADKSIDVSEAG
-1486 VGDGAG
+1486 V
-1492 KVSFGPNGVVSV
+1492 
-1504 DGTNPVKIDGKAGK
+1504 
-1518 VTAGK
+1518 
-1523 VVLSKDGLNN
+1523 
-1533 GGNKIT
+1533 
-1539 NVEAGKAD
+1539 
-1547 TDAVNVKQLKDAIGN
+1547 
-1562 VKVKADGDT
+1562 
-1571 ITVGEKGIKVNTG
+1571 KVNTG
-1584 TITVNAKDGKDADGK
+1584 TITVNAKDGKDAAGK
-1599 AVKAG
+1599 DVKAG

-1676 SLKPELK
+1676 SLKPVLK
-1683 DITSIAG
+1683 DITSISG
-1690 EGEGAGKVS
+1690 KGDTAGKVT
-1699 FGPKGVVTIGTP
+1699 FGDNGVVTVGTP
-1711 GDANAISLDG
+1711 NDANAISLNG
-1721 KDGKI
+1721 KEGKI
-1726 SMGKVSLSKEGL
+1726 SMGEVSLSKEGL
-1738 NNGGN
+1738 NNGGK

-1751 EADTDAVNV
+1751 EKDTDAVNV

-1828 NESMMFHAGAAIG
+1828 NESLMFHAGAAIG
-1841 GNRSQ
+1841 GNHSQ

-1853 TWKVGAKADETA
+1853 TWKVGSKADETA

-1884 MDALEAQNLE
+1884 MGALEAQNLE

>member
-71 IAVGNLAVTNAKA
+71 IAVGHLAVTNAKA

-205 EIGAAAIGNISRASG
+205 EVGAAAIGNISRASG

-238 AVGNHAV
+238 AVGNNAT

-318 DGKAGENAFATGQGA
+318 DGKAGENAFATGQGS

-370 DTYNTAYSTYITAQD
+370 DTYNTAYKTFTDAQD
-385 AKLQAESDSNA
+385 AKLTAESDSKA
-396 TKKRLASDA
+396 TQKRLASDA

-429 NAALQDEFFGK
+429 NAALQDEFFGN
-440 IQSNNNYDSAKSVV
+440 IQSNNNYDSAKPVV
-454 TKQLAALEKISKLD
+454 TAQLAALKKIAALD

-487 DLIAENTSD
+487 DLIAENTDD

-513 ETKLNTAKATL
+513 ADKLKTAKATL

-570 KSTADHAVAIGVQ
+570 KSTADHAVAIGVK
-583 AQAKVANGV
+583 AQATVDNGV

-634 VGTPSMTRQINYVA
+634 VGTPRMTRQINYVA
-648 AGTNDTDAVNVAQLR
+648 AGTDDTDAVNVAQLR

-674 DQAAPTTNG
+674 DQAAPTTDG

-729 TGEVKPKDEGKG
+729 TGQVKPKDETKG

-762 NGLTNSDGKIVV
+762 DGLTNDKDNKIVV
-774 QPADK
+774 KPADK

-786 GVSVNPADK
+786 GV
-795 SLETTDKGLKVKTDG
+795 KVKADG

-843 ADKGKVATIGNVA
+843 ADKGKIATIGNVA
-856 DAINNAAWKATSG
+856 DAINNAAWKATSD

-894 GNNLKLKQAGKEF
+894 GNNLKLKQAGKDF

-1040 LETTEEG
+1040 LETTNDG
-1047 LKVKADGTTI
+1047 LKVKTDGTTI

-1078 KAGTVAVPEEA
+1078 KAGTVSVPEA
-1089 DKGKVATIGNVADAI
+1089 DKGKIATIGNVAEAI
-1104 NNAAWNATSGED
+1104 NNAAWKATSDKEDSGEV
-1116 GTGKA
+1116 
-1121 EGTTKEAV
+1121 EGTTEEKV
-1129 KAGDTVTL
+1129 KAGDKVTL

-1144 LKQAGKEFTYSLNP
+1144 LKQAGKDFTYSLNP

-1183 TITPKAA
+1183 TITPKAT

-1208 IKNVAEGTKGTDGV
+1208 IKNVKAGTEGTDGV
-1222 NVNQLTGVKNDV
+1222 NVTQLTGVKNDV

-1293 TNFTYSLNPELT
+1293 TNFTYSLNPELK
-1305 GITSIAGK
+1305 GITSIAGEGETPAK
-1313 GAAPTVITLKESGD
+1313 VTLNKNGD
-1327 VTIGKKDEEKPVTIT
+1327 VGIGKAGEEKPVTIT

-1370 AAPTMGTGAKEVN
+1370 AAPTMGTGENEVN

-1470 GIKVN
+1470 GINVN

-1486 VGDGAG
+1486 EGDGAG
-1492 KVSFGPNGVVSV
+1492 KVSFEPNGVVSV

-1539 NVEAGKAD
+1539 KVAEGTD
-1547 TDAVNVKQLKDAIGN
+1547 PTDAVNVKQLKDAIGN

-1599 AVKAG
+1599 DVKAG
-1604 TVSVPEADKGKIAT
+1604 TVSVPKADQGKIAT
-1618 IGNVADAIN
+1618 VGDVANAIN
-1627 NAAWNATSGA
+1627 NAAWQAKGGKTENGVF
-1637 TGTGEVEGTSKQA
+1637 TGNGVAQP
-1650 VKAGNTVTFNA
+1650 VKAGDVVTFNA

-1669 DGTNFTY
+1669 AGSSFTY
-1676 SLKPELK
+1676 ELNPTLTGLTSAEFK
-1683 DITSIAG
+1683 AGNNTTKIDGNGITLTPA
-1690 EGEGAGKVS
+1690 GAGK
-1699 FGPKGVVTIGTP
+1699 G
-1711 GDANAISLDG
+1711 A
-1721 KDGKI
+1721 
-1726 SMGKVSLSKEGL
+1726 VSLTNAGL

-1743 KITNVAPG
+1743 KITNVAAGTDP
-1751 EADTDAVNV
+1751 TDAVNV

-1828 NESMMFHAGAAIG
+1828 NESLMFHAGAAIG
-1841 GNRSQ
+1841 GNHSQ

-1884 MDALEAQNLE
+1884 MGALEAQNLE

>member
-138 DHGGVTYQSGTGAI
+138 DHGGVTFQSGTGAI

-220 AYSTA
+220 AFSTA

-370 DTYNTAYSTYITAQD
+370 DTYNTAYKTFTDAQD
-385 AKLQAESDSNA
+385 AKLTAESDSKA
-396 TKKRLASDA
+396 TQKRLASDA

-429 NAALQDEFFGK
+429 NAALQDEFFGN
-440 IQSNNNYDSAKSVV
+440 IQSNNNYDSAKPVV
-454 TKQLAALEKISKLD
+454 TAQLAALKKIAALD

-487 DLIAENTSD
+487 DLIAENTDD

-513 ETKLNTAKATL
+513 ADKLKTAKATL

-570 KSTADHAVAIGVQ
+570 KSTADHAVAIGVK
-583 AQAKVANGV
+583 AQATVDNGV

-634 VGTPSMTRQINYVA
+634 VGTPRMTRQINYVA
-648 AGTNDTDAVNVAQLR
+648 AGTDDTDAVNVAQLR

-729 TGEVKPKDEGKG
+729 TGEVKPKDEAKG

-762 NGLTNSDGKIVV
+762 DGLTNDKDNKIVV
-774 QPADK
+774 KPADK

-786 GVSVNPADK
+786 GV
-795 SLETTDKGLKVKTDG
+795 KVKADG

-843 ADKGKVATIGNVA
+843 ADKGKIATIGNVA
-856 DAINNAAWKATSG
+856 DAINNAAWKATSD

-1057 TVGDNGLQVNTGS
+1057 TVGDKGLQVNTGS

-1104 NNAAWNATSGED
+1104 NNAAWNETSGED

-1208 IKNVAEGTKGTDGV
+1208 IKNVKAGTEGTDGV

-1234 KNLKDELEKHINS
+1234 QDLKDELEKHINS

-1259 GKKAEGNTTSTEEV
+1259 GKKAKGNTTSTEEV

-1327 VTIGKKDEEKPVTIT
+1327 VTIGKTGEEKPVTVT

-1370 AAPTMGTGAKEVN
+1370 AAPTMGTGENEVN

-1409 VKPYDTVNFVNGAGT
+1409 VKPYDTVNFVNGVGT
-1424 TATVESADGKTSTV
+1424 TATVKSEDGKTSTV
-1438 KYSVNIG
+1438 TYDVNLG
-1445 NGLEVGKDNKITV
+1445 KGLEVGKDNKITV

-1475 PELKG
+1475 PTFVKQIKDEIANSAVKPGKG
-1480 MKSIAG
+1480 LEKDKAGNIDVKPADKSIEVTTAG
-1486 VGDGAG
+1486 V
-1492 KVSFGPNGVVSV
+1492 KV
-1504 DGTNPVKIDGKAGK
+1504 KAADK
-1518 VTAGK
+1518 SLETTDK
-1523 VVLSKDGLNN
+1523 GL
-1533 GGNKIT
+1533 
-1539 NVEAGKAD
+1539 
-1547 TDAVNVKQLKDAIGN
+1547 
-1562 VKVKADGDT
+1562 KVKADGTT
-1571 ITVGEKGIKVNTG
+1571 ITVGDKGLQVNTG
-1584 TITVNAKDGKDADGK
+1584 TITVNAKDGKDG
-1599 AVKAG
+1599 KAG
-1604 TVSVPEADKGKIAT
+1604 TVSVPKADQGKIAT
-1618 IGNVADAIN
+1618 VGDVAKAIN
-1627 NAAWNATSGA
+1627 NAAWQAKGGQ
-1637 TGTGEVEGTSKQA
+1637 TGTGVVTGNDAAQP
-1650 VKAGNTVTFNA
+1650 VKAGDVVTFNA

-1669 DGTNFTY
+1669 AGSSFTY
-1676 SLKPELK
+1676 ELNPTLTGLTSAEFK
-1683 DITSIAG
+1683 AGDNTTKIDGNGITLTPA
-1690 EGEGAGKVS
+1690 GAGK
-1699 FGPKGVVTIGTP
+1699 G
-1711 GDANAISLDG
+1711 A
-1721 KDGKI
+1721 
-1726 SMGKVSLSKEGL
+1726 VSLTNAGL

-1743 KITNVAPG
+1743 KITNVAAGTDP
-1751 EADTDAVNV
+1751 TDAVNV

-1828 NESMMFHAGAAIG
+1828 NESLMFHAGAAIG

-1884 MDALEAQNLE
+1884 MGALEAQNLE

>member
-71 IAVGNLAVTNAKA
+71 IAVGHLAVTNAKA

-205 EIGAAAIGNISRASG
+205 EVGAAAIGNISRASG

-238 AVGNHAV
+238 AVGNNAT

-257 SGTGTSA
+257 SGTGVKA

-370 DTYNTAYSTYITAQD
+370 DTYNAAYKTFTDAQD
-385 AKLQAESDSNA
+385 AKLTAESDSKA
-396 TKKRLASDA
+396 TQKRLASDA

-429 NAALQDEFFGK
+429 NVALQDEFFGK
-440 IQSNNNYDSAKSVV
+440 IESNNNYDSAKPVV
-454 TKQLAALEKISKLD
+454 TAQLAALKKIAALD

-513 ETKLNTAKATL
+513 ATKLDTAKATL

-542 VAEGKTSI
+542 VAEGKKSI

-570 KSTADHAVAIGVQ
+570 KSTADHAVAIGVK
-583 AQAKVANGV
+583 AQATVDNGV

-634 VGTPSMTRQINYVA
+634 VGTPRMTRQITYVA
-648 AGTNDTDAVNVAQLR
+648 AGTDDTDAVNVAQLR

-674 DQAAPTTNG
+674 EQAAPTTDG

-729 TGEVKPKDEGKG
+729 TGQVKPKDEAKG

-762 NGLTNSDGKIVV
+762 NG
-774 QPADK
+774 
-779 SISVTAN
+779 
-786 GVSVNPADK
+786 
-795 SLETTDKGLKVKTDG
+795 
-810 TTITVGDKGLQV
+810 
-822 NTGNITNVTEGDKAG
+822 
-837 TVSVPE
+837 
-843 ADKGKVATIGNVA
+843 
-856 DAINNAAWKATSG
+856 
-869 KEDSGEV
+869 
-876 EGTTE
+876 
-881 EKVKAGD
+881 
-888 KVTLKA
+888 
-894 GNNLKLKQAGKEF
+894 
-907 TYSLQPELKGIK
+907 
-919 SITGEGEGAGK
+919 
-930 VSFGPNGVVTVGG
+930 
-943 DNPVAID
+943 
-950 GKDGKVTAGDVV
+950 
-962 LSKDG
+962 
-967 LDNGNKTITNVKA
+967 
-980 GEKDTDA
+980 
-987 VNVKQLK
+987 
-994 DELGKSTVK
+994 
-1003 TSDGLEKDTDG
+1003 
-1014 NIKVKPADKSI
+1014 
-1025 EVTAE
+1025 
-1030 GVKVKPADKS
+1030 
-1040 LETTEEG
+1040 
-1047 LKVKADGTTI
+1047 
-1057 TVGDNGLQVNTGS
+1057 
-1070 ITNVTEGD
+1070 
-1078 KAGTVAVPEEA
+1078 
-1089 DKGKVATIGNVADAI
+1089 
-1104 NNAAWNATSGED
+1104 
-1116 GTGKA
+1116 
-1121 EGTTKEAV
+1121 
-1129 KAGDTVTL
+1129 
-1137 KAGNNLK
+1137 
-1144 LKQAGKEFTYSLNP
+1144 
-1158 ELKDLTSASF
+1158 
-1168 KNDAGDTTVINADGM
+1168 
-1183 TITPKAA
+1183 
-1190 DKKPVSLTK
+1190 
-1199 DGLDNGGNQ
+1199 
-1208 IKNVAEGTKGTDGV
+1208 
-1222 NVNQLTGVKNDV
+1222 
-1234 KNLKDELEKHINS
+1234 
-1247 SGFSITSDVEGT
+1247 
-1259 GKKAEGNTTSTEEV
+1259 
-1273 KDGNKITLKAGN
+1273 
-1285 NLEIKQDG
+1285 
-1293 TNFTYSLNPELT
+1293 
-1305 GITSIAGK
+1305 
-1313 GAAPTVITLKESGD
+1313 
-1327 VTIGKKDEEKPVTIT
+1327 
-1342 ADKHITNVASNLPE
+1342 
-1356 TKNKDDK
+1356 
-1363 GEATKSQ
+1363 
-1370 AAPTMGTGAKEVN
+1370 
-1383 PNNAATVGD
+1383 
-1392 VLNAGWN
+1392 
-1399 LQGNGTAVDL
+1399 
-1409 VKPYDTVNFVNGAGT
+1409 
-1424 TATVESADGKTSTV
+1424 
-1438 KYSVNIG
+1438 
-1445 NGLEVGKDNKITV
+1445 
-1458 KADGDTITVSDK
+1458 
-1470 GIKVN
+1470 
-1475 PELKG
+1475 
-1480 MKSIAG
+1480 
-1486 VGDGAG
+1486 
-1492 KVSFGPNGVVSV
+1492 
-1504 DGTNPVKIDGKAGK
+1504 
-1518 VTAGK
+1518 
-1523 VVLSKDGLNN
+1523 
-1533 GGNKIT
+1533 
-1539 NVEAGKAD
+1539 
-1547 TDAVNVKQLKDAIGN
+1547 
-1562 VKVKADGDT
+1562 
-1571 ITVGEKGIKVNTG
+1571 
-1584 TITVNAKDGKDADGK
+1584 
-1599 AVKAG
+1599 
-1604 TVSVPEADKGKIAT
+1604 
-1618 IGNVADAIN
+1618 
-1627 NAAWNATSGA
+1627 
-1637 TGTGEVEGTSKQA
+1637 
-1650 VKAGNTVTFNA
+1650 
-1661 GNNLKLTQ
+1661 
-1669 DGTNFTY
+1669 
-1676 SLKPELK
+1676 
-1683 DITSIAG
+1683 
-1690 EGEGAGKVS
+1690 
-1699 FGPKGVVTIGTP
+1699 
-1711 GDANAISLDG
+1711 
-1721 KDGKI
+1721 
-1726 SMGKVSLSKEGL
+1726 
-1738 NNGGN
+1738 
-1743 KITNVAPG
+1743 
-1751 EADTDAVNV
+1751 
-1760 SQLRDAAGNM
+1760 
-1770 QAITNQLQGQVNR
+1770 
-1783 VGSQAAALSAL
+1783 
-1794 KPIQYDPLE
+1794 
-1803 PTQIMAGVGHYQGQ
+1803 
-1817 NSLALGVAHYK
+1817 
-1828 NESMMFHAGAAIG
+1828 
-1841 GNRSQ
+1841 
-1846 VMANAGI
+1846 
-1853 TWKVGAKADETA
+1853 
-1865 VADVYRQGP
+1865 
-1874 ISSAYVLQDK
+1874 
-1884 MDALEAQNLE
+1884 
-1894 QKGEINALR
+1894 
-1903 EENKSQRAE
+1903 
-1912 LDAVKAQLATV
+1912 
-1923 LSRLQG
+1923 

>member
-1 MKKRNEIV
+1 
-9 RTNAAHAQSQQK
+9 
-21 VNRLAAMAA
+21 
-30 ILGVT
+30 
-35 AFSVAGMT
+35 
-43 TTFAVDNVAGTG
+43 
-55 EGTAFGTNS
+55 
-64 KAVQEGS
+64 
-71 IAVGNLAVTNAKA
+71 
-84 GVAIGKSSLAGVSES
+84 
-99 VIPEADQEK
+99 
-108 HTANTVAIG
+108 
-117 RNAYASYTDTVVI
+117 
-130 GTNASSLR
+130 
-138 DHGGVTYQSGTGAI
+138 
-152 AIGRNAKS
+152 
-160 DYKESV
+160 
-166 AIGPEA
+166 
-172 RTNFTQSVAVGY
+172 
-184 QAETTGQ
+184 
-191 QGAATAVGPIAKAY
+191 
-205 EIGAAAIGNISRASG
+205 
-220 AYSTA
+220 
-225 VGTTSATYNPFAT
+225 
-238 AVGNHAV
+238 
-245 TRAASDTIVGTE
+245 
-257 SGTGTSA
+257 
-264 GRAVAV
+264 
-270 GFGSHVAETSGVA
+270 
-283 VGDRARAFTAG
+283 
-294 GMAIGR
+294 
-300 AATSYGAQA
+300 
-309 IAIGNGGKA
+309 
-318 DGKAGENAFATGQGA
+318 
-333 IALGTTARA
+333 
-342 MGTHGFA
+342 
-349 FGNDSVAGGNADL
+349 
-362 ATTVSTAL
+362 
-370 DTYNTAYSTYITAQD
+370 
-385 AKLQAESDSNA
+385 
-396 TKKRLASDA
+396 
-405 RDFGISLY
+405 
-413 TLTNEEKQLL
+413 
-423 QTLGVD
+423 
-429 NAALQDEFFGK
+429 
-440 IQSNNNYDSAKSVV
+440 
-454 TKQLAALEKISKLD
+454 
-468 ENAAST
+468 
-474 TTADVTRLIKRAQ
+474 
-487 DLIAENTSD
+487 
-496 EALKQK
+496 
-502 VTDTTAAATAE
+502 
-513 ETKLNTAKATL
+513 
-524 EAAYKSA
+524 
-531 KESAL
+531 
-536 AIGTRA
+536 
-542 VAEGKTSI
+542 
-550 AIGTDANATNENSVA
+550 
-565 IGTQA
+565 
-570 KSTADHAVAIGVQ
+570 
-583 AQAKVANGV
+583 
-592 GLGSYSVA
+592 
-600 DTEARKGYD
+600 
-609 LNENRMNTYA
+609 
-619 GLRGNALTASTAAVA
+619 
-634 VGTPSMTRQINYVA
+634 
-648 AGTNDTDAVNVAQLR
+648 
-663 SVNLKIAGDTV
+663 
-674 DQAAPTTNG
+674 
-683 TSKADVLLDSQTLKV
+683 
-698 VSANKAVL
+698 
-706 TTDATNNTITI
+706 
-717 TPVTAELEKDPA
+717 
-729 TGEVKPKDEGKG
+729 
-741 NALTTAQNVA
+741 
-751 DMINNA
+751 MINNA

-786 GVSVNPADK
+786 GV
-795 SLETTDKGLKVKTDG
+795 KVKTDG

-843 ADKGKVATIGNVA
+843 ADKGKIATIGNVA
-856 DAINNAAWKATSG
+856 DAINSAAWKATSD

-1057 TVGDNGLQVNTGS
+1057 TVGDKGLQVNTGS

-1078 KAGTVAVPEEA
+1078 KAGTVSVPET

-1208 IKNVAEGTKGTDGV
+1208 IKNVKEGTDGTDGV

-1234 KNLKDELEKHINS
+1234 QDLKDELEKHINS

-1259 GKKAEGNTTSTEEV
+1259 GKKAKGNTTSTEEV

-1327 VTIGKKDEEKPVTIT
+1327 VTIGKTGEEKPVTVT

-1370 AAPTMGTGAKEVN
+1370 AAPTMGTGENEVN

-1399 LQGNGTAVDL
+1399 LQGNDKDVDF
-1409 VKPYDTVNFVNGAGT
+1409 VKPYDTVNFVNGVGT

-1438 KYSVNIG
+1438 KYSVNLG
-1445 NGLEVGKDNKITV
+1445 DGLKVTDNKITV

-1475 PELKG
+1475 PELKD
-1480 MKSIAG
+1480 MTSIAG
-1486 VGDGAG
+1486 EGDGAG
-1492 KVSFGPNGVVSV
+1492 KVSFGSNGVVTV
-1504 DGTNPVKIDGKAGK
+1504 GGDNPVAIDGKAGK
-1518 VTAGK
+1518 VTAGN

-1539 NVEAGKAD
+1539 KVAEGTD
-1547 TDAVNVKQLKDAIGN
+1547 PTDAVNVKQLKDAIGN

-1571 ITVGEKGIKVNTG
+1571 ITVGENGIKVNTG
-1584 TITVNAKDGKDADGK
+1584 TITVNDKDGKDADGK
-1599 AVKAG
+1599 PVKAG
-1604 TVSVPEADKGKIAT
+1604 TVSVPTDGAGKIAT
-1618 IGNVADAIN
+1618 VDTVVNAIN
-1627 NAAWNATSGA
+1627 NAAWQAKGGKTENGVFTGNGA
-1637 TGTGEVEGTSKQA
+1637 AQP
-1650 VKAGNTVTFNA
+1650 VKAGDVVTFNA

-1669 DGTNFTY
+1669 TGSSFTY
-1676 SLKPELK
+1676 ELNPTLTGLTSAEFK
-1683 DITSIAG
+1683 AGNNTTKIDGKGITLTPAG
-1690 EGEGAGKVS
+1690 EGKGA
-1699 FGPKGVVTIGTP
+1699 
-1711 GDANAISLDG
+1711 
-1721 KDGKI
+1721 
-1726 SMGKVSLSKEGL
+1726 VSLTNAGL

-1743 KITNVAPG
+1743 KITNVAAGTDP
-1751 EADTDAVNV
+1751 TDAVNV

-1828 NESMMFHAGAAIG
+1828 NESLMFHASAAIG
-1841 GNRSQ
+1841 GNHSQ

-1884 MDALEAQNLE
+1884 MGALEAQNLE

>member
-71 IAVGNLAVTNAKA
+71 IAVGHLAVTNAKA

-205 EIGAAAIGNISRASG
+205 EVGAAAIGNISRASG

-238 AVGNHAV
+238 AVGNNAT

-370 DTYNTAYSTYITAQD
+370 DTYNTAYKTFTDAQD
-385 AKLQAESDSNA
+385 AKLTAESDSKA
-396 TKKRLASDA
+396 TQKRLASDA

-429 NAALQDEFFGK
+429 NAALQDEFFGN
-440 IQSNNNYDSAKSVV
+440 IQSNNNYDSAKPVV
-454 TKQLAALEKISKLD
+454 TAQLAALKKIAALD

-487 DLIAENTSD
+487 DLIAENTDD

-513 ETKLNTAKATL
+513 ADKLKTAKATL

-570 KSTADHAVAIGVQ
+570 KSTADHAVAIGVK
-583 AQAKVANGV
+583 AQATVDNGV

-634 VGTPSMTRQINYVA
+634 VGTPRMTRQINYVA
-648 AGTNDTDAVNVAQLR
+648 AGTDDTDAVNVAQLR

-674 DQAAPTTNG
+674 DQAAPTTDG

-729 TGEVKPKDEGKG
+729 TGQVKPKDETKG

-762 NGLTNSDGKIVV
+762 DGLTNDKDNKIVV
-774 QPADK
+774 KPADK

-786 GVSVNPADK
+786 GV
-795 SLETTDKGLKVKTDG
+795 KVKADG

-843 ADKGKVATIGNVA
+843 ADKGKIATIGNVA
-856 DAINNAAWKATSG
+856 EAINNAAWKATSD

-894 GNNLKLKQAGKEF
+894 GNNLKLKQAGKDF

-1040 LETTEEG
+1040 LETTNDG
-1047 LKVKADGTTI
+1047 LKVKTDGTTI

-1078 KAGTVAVPEEA
+1078 KAGTVSVPEA
-1089 DKGKVATIGNVADAI
+1089 DKGKIATIGNVAEAI
-1104 NNAAWNATSGED
+1104 NNAAWKATSDKEDSGEV
-1116 GTGKA
+1116 
-1121 EGTTKEAV
+1121 EGTTEEKV
-1129 KAGDTVTL
+1129 KAGDKVTL

-1144 LKQAGKEFTYSLNP
+1144 LKQAGKDFTYSLNP

-1183 TITPKAA
+1183 TITPKAT

-1208 IKNVAEGTKGTDGV
+1208 IKNVKAGTEGTDGV
-1222 NVNQLTGVKNDV
+1222 NVTQLTGVKNDV

-1293 TNFTYSLNPELT
+1293 TNFTYSLNPELK
-1305 GITSIAGK
+1305 GITSIAGEGETPAK
-1313 GAAPTVITLKESGD
+1313 VTLNKNGD
-1327 VTIGKKDEEKPVTIT
+1327 VGIGKAGEEKPVTIT

-1370 AAPTMGTGAKEVN
+1370 AAPTMGTGENEVN

-1470 GIKVN
+1470 GINVN

-1486 VGDGAG
+1486 EGDGAG
-1492 KVSFGPNGVVSV
+1492 KVSFEPNGVVSV

-1539 NVEAGKAD
+1539 KVAEGTD
-1547 TDAVNVKQLKDAIGN
+1547 PTDAVNVKQLKDAIGN

-1599 AVKAG
+1599 DVKAG
-1604 TVSVPEADKGKIAT
+1604 TVSVPKADQGKIAT
-1618 IGNVADAIN
+1618 VGDVANAIN
-1627 NAAWNATSGA
+1627 NAAWQAKGGKTENGVF
-1637 TGTGEVEGTSKQA
+1637 TGNGVAQP
-1650 VKAGNTVTFNA
+1650 VKAGDVVTFNA

-1669 DGTNFTY
+1669 AGSSFTY
-1676 SLKPELK
+1676 ELNPTLTGLTSAEFK
-1683 DITSIAG
+1683 AGNNTTKIDGNGITLTPA
-1690 EGEGAGKVS
+1690 GAGK
-1699 FGPKGVVTIGTP
+1699 G
-1711 GDANAISLDG
+1711 A
-1721 KDGKI
+1721 
-1726 SMGKVSLSKEGL
+1726 VSLTNAGL

-1743 KITNVAPG
+1743 KITNVAAGTDP
-1751 EADTDAVNV
+1751 TDAVNV

-1828 NESMMFHAGAAIG
+1828 NESLMFHAGAAIG
-1841 GNRSQ
+1841 GNHSQ

-1884 MDALEAQNLE
+1884 MGALEAQNLE

>member
-370 DTYNTAYSTYITAQD
+370 DTYNTAYKTFTDAQD
-385 AKLQAESDSNA
+385 AKLTAESDSKA
-396 TKKRLASDA
+396 TQKRLASDA

-429 NAALQDEFFGK
+429 NAALQDEFFGN
-440 IQSNNNYDSAKSVV
+440 IQSNNNYDSAKPVV
-454 TKQLAALEKISKLD
+454 TAQLAALKKIAALD

-487 DLIAENTSD
+487 DLIAENTDD

-513 ETKLNTAKATL
+513 ADKLKTAKATL

-570 KSTADHAVAIGVQ
+570 KSTADHAVAIGVK
-583 AQAKVANGV
+583 AQATVDNGV

-634 VGTPSMTRQINYVA
+634 VGTPRMTRQINYVA
-648 AGTNDTDAVNVAQLR
+648 AGTDDTDAVNVAQLR

-674 DQAAPTTNG
+674 DQAAPTTDG

-729 TGEVKPKDEGKG
+729 TGQVKPKDETKG

-786 GVSVNPADK
+786 GV
-795 SLETTDKGLKVKTDG
+795 KVKTDG

-843 ADKGKVATIGNVA
+843 ADKGKIATIGNVA
-856 DAINNAAWKATSG
+856 DAINSAAWKATSD

-1057 TVGDNGLQVNTGS
+1057 TVGDKGLQVNTGS

-1078 KAGTVAVPEEA
+1078 KAGTVSVPET

-1208 IKNVAEGTKGTDGV
+1208 IKNVKEGTDGTDGV

-1234 KNLKDELEKHINS
+1234 QDLKDELEKHINS

-1259 GKKAEGNTTSTEEV
+1259 GKKAKGNTTSTEEV

-1327 VTIGKKDEEKPVTIT
+1327 VTIGKTGEEKPVTVT

-1370 AAPTMGTGAKEVN
+1370 AAPTMGTGENEVN

-1399 LQGNGTAVDL
+1399 LQGNDKDVDF
-1409 VKPYDTVNFVNGAGT
+1409 VKPYDTVNFVNGVGT

-1438 KYSVNIG
+1438 KYSVNLG
-1445 NGLEVGKDNKITV
+1445 DGLKVTDNKITV

-1475 PELKG
+1475 PELKD
-1480 MKSIAG
+1480 MTSIAG
-1486 VGDGAG
+1486 EGDGAG
-1492 KVSFGPNGVVSV
+1492 KVSFGSNGVVTV
-1504 DGTNPVKIDGKAGK
+1504 GGDNPVAIDGKAGK
-1518 VTAGK
+1518 VTAGN

-1539 NVEAGKAD
+1539 KVAEGTD
-1547 TDAVNVKQLKDAIGN
+1547 PTDAVNVKQLKDAIGN

-1584 TITVNAKDGKDADGK
+1584 TITVNDKDGKDADGK
-1599 AVKAG
+1599 PVKAG
-1604 TVSVPEADKGKIAT
+1604 TVSVPTDGAGKIAT
-1618 IGNVADAIN
+1618 VDTVVNAIN
-1627 NAAWNATSGA
+1627 NAAWQAKGGKTENGVFTGNGA
-1637 TGTGEVEGTSKQA
+1637 AQP
-1650 VKAGNTVTFNA
+1650 VKAGDVVTFNA

-1669 DGTNFTY
+1669 TGSSFTY
-1676 SLKPELK
+1676 ELNPTLTGLTSAEFK
-1683 DITSIAG
+1683 AGNNTTKIDGKGITLTPAG
-1690 EGEGAGKVS
+1690 EGKGA
-1699 FGPKGVVTIGTP
+1699 
-1711 GDANAISLDG
+1711 
-1721 KDGKI
+1721 
-1726 SMGKVSLSKEGL
+1726 VSLTNAGL

-1743 KITNVAPG
+1743 KITNVAAGTDP
-1751 EADTDAVNV
+1751 TDAVNV

-1770 QAITNQLQGQVNR
+1770 QAITNQLQGQVNH

-1828 NESMMFHAGAAIG
+1828 NESLMFHAGAAIG

-1884 MDALEAQNLE
+1884 MGALEAQNLE

>member
-1 MKKRNEIV
+1 
-9 RTNAAHAQSQQK
+9 
-21 VNRLAAMAA
+21 
-30 ILGVT
+30 
-35 AFSVAGMT
+35 
-43 TTFAVDNVAGTG
+43 
-55 EGTAFGTNS
+55 
-64 KAVQEGS
+64 
-71 IAVGNLAVTNAKA
+71 
-84 GVAIGKSSLAGVSES
+84 
-99 VIPEADQEK
+99 
-108 HTANTVAIG
+108 
-117 RNAYASYTDTVVI
+117 
-130 GTNASSLR
+130 
-138 DHGGVTYQSGTGAI
+138 
-152 AIGRNAKS
+152 
-160 DYKESV
+160 
-166 AIGPEA
+166 
-172 RTNFTQSVAVGY
+172 
-184 QAETTGQ
+184 
-191 QGAATAVGPIAKAY
+191 
-205 EIGAAAIGNISRASG
+205 
-220 AYSTA
+220 
-225 VGTTSATYNPFAT
+225 
-238 AVGNHAV
+238 
-245 TRAASDTIVGTE
+245 
-257 SGTGTSA
+257 
-264 GRAVAV
+264 
-270 GFGSHVAETSGVA
+270 
-283 VGDRARAFTAG
+283 
-294 GMAIGR
+294 
-300 AATSYGAQA
+300 
-309 IAIGNGGKA
+309 
-318 DGKAGENAFATGQGA
+318 
-333 IALGTTARA
+333 

-786 GVSVNPADK
+786 GV
-795 SLETTDKGLKVKTDG
+795 KVKTDG

-843 ADKGKVATIGNVA
+843 ADKGKIATIGNVA
-856 DAINNAAWKATSG
+856 DAINSAAWKATSD

-1057 TVGDNGLQVNTGS
+1057 TVGDKGLQVNTGS

-1078 KAGTVAVPEEA
+1078 KAGTVSVPET

-1208 IKNVAEGTKGTDGV
+1208 IKNVKEGTDGTDGV

-1234 KNLKDELEKHINS
+1234 QDLKDELEKHINS

-1259 GKKAEGNTTSTEEV
+1259 GKKAKGNTTSTEEV

-1327 VTIGKKDEEKPVTIT
+1327 VTIGKTGEEKPVTVT

-1370 AAPTMGTGAKEVN
+1370 AAPTMGTGENEVN

-1399 LQGNGTAVDL
+1399 LQGNDKDVDF
-1409 VKPYDTVNFVNGAGT
+1409 VKPYDTVNFVNGVGT

-1438 KYSVNIG
+1438 KYSVNLG
-1445 NGLEVGKDNKITV
+1445 DGLKVTDNKITV

-1475 PELKG
+1475 PELKD
-1480 MKSIAG
+1480 MTSIAG
-1486 VGDGAG
+1486 EGDGAG
-1492 KVSFGPNGVVSV
+1492 KVSFGSNGVVTV
-1504 DGTNPVKIDGKAGK
+1504 GGDNPVAIDGKAGK
-1518 VTAGK
+1518 VTAGN

-1539 NVEAGKAD
+1539 KVAEGTD
-1547 TDAVNVKQLKDAIGN
+1547 PTDAVNVKQLKDAIGN

-1584 TITVNAKDGKDADGK
+1584 TITVNDKDGKDADGK
-1599 AVKAG
+1599 PVKAG
-1604 TVSVPEADKGKIAT
+1604 TVSVPTD
-1618 IGNVADAIN
+1618 
-1627 NAAWNATSGA
+1627 
-1637 TGTGEVEGTSKQA
+1637 
-1650 VKAGNTVTFNA
+1650 
-1661 GNNLKLTQ
+1661 
-1669 DGTNFTY
+1669 
-1676 SLKPELK
+1676 
-1683 DITSIAG
+1683 
-1690 EGEGAGKVS
+1690 GAGKIGSMSIFGGQQLICSVS
-1699 FGPKGVVTIGTP
+1699 FT
-1711 GDANAISLDG
+1711 
-1721 KDGKI
+1721 
-1726 SMGKVSLSKEGL
+1726 
-1738 NNGGN
+1738 
-1743 KITNVAPG
+1743 
-1751 EADTDAVNV
+1751 
-1760 SQLRDAAGNM
+1760 
-1770 QAITNQLQGQVNR
+1770 
-1783 VGSQAAALSAL
+1783 
-1794 KPIQYDPLE
+1794 
-1803 PTQIMAGVGHYQGQ
+1803 
-1817 NSLALGVAHYK
+1817 
-1828 NESMMFHAGAAIG
+1828 
-1841 GNRSQ
+1841 
-1846 VMANAGI
+1846 
-1853 TWKVGAKADETA
+1853 
-1865 VADVYRQGP
+1865 
-1874 ISSAYVLQDK
+1874 
-1884 MDALEAQNLE
+1884 
-1894 QKGEINALR
+1894 
-1903 EENKSQRAE
+1903 
-1912 LDAVKAQLATV
+1912 
-1923 LSRLQG
+1923 

>member
-1 MKKRNEIV
+1 MKKRTEIV

-43 TTFAVDNVAGTG
+43 TIFAVDNVAGTG

-71 IAVGNLAVTNAKA
+71 IAVGKLAAANAKA
-84 GVAIGKSSLAGVSES
+84 GVALGKSSLAGVSES
-99 VIPEADQEK
+99 VIPAADQEK
-108 HTANTVAIG
+108 HTANSVAIG

-238 AVGNHAV
+238 AVGNKAT

-257 SGTGTSA
+257 SGTGVRA

-300 AATSYGAQA
+300 AATSYGEQA

-362 ATTVSTAL
+362 ATAVSKAL
-370 DTYNTAYSTYITAQD
+370 DTYNTAYSTYIKAQD
-385 AKLQAESDSNA
+385 AKLQAESDSKA
-396 TKKRLASDA
+396 TQKRLASDA

-440 IQSNNNYDSAKSVV
+440 TQYNNNYDSAKPVV
-454 TKQLAALEKISKLD
+454 TAQLDALKKIAALD

-487 DLIAENTSD
+487 DLIAENTD
-496 EALKQK
+496 DDTLKQK

-513 ETKLNTAKATL
+513 ETKLDTAKATL
-524 EAAYKSA
+524 KAAYTSA

-536 AIGTRA
+536 AIGTHA
-542 VAEGKTSI
+542 VAEGTKSI

-1208 IKNVAEGTKGTDGV
+1208 IKNVKAGTEGTDGV

-1234 KNLKDELEKHINS
+1234 QDLKDELEKHINS

-1259 GKKAEGNTTSTEEV
+1259 GKKAKGNTTSTEEV

-1313 GAAPTVITLKESGD
+1313 GATPTVITLKESGD

-1370 AAPTMGTGAKEVN
+1370 AAPTMGTGENEVN

-1399 LQGNGTAVDL
+1399 LKGNDKDVDF
-1409 VKPYDTVNFVNGAGT
+1409 VKPYDTVNFVNGVGT
-1424 TATVESADGKTSTV
+1424 TATVKSEDGKKSTV
-1438 KYSVNIG
+1438 TYDVNLG
-1445 NGLEVGKDNKITV
+1445 NGLAKDADNKITV
-1458 KADGDTITVSDK
+1458 KADGDTITVGKD

-1486 VGDGAG
+1486 EGDGAG
-1492 KVSFGPNGVVSV
+1492 KVSFGPNGVVTV
-1504 DGTNPVKIDGKAGK
+1504 GGDNPVAIDGKAGK

-1539 NVEAGKAD
+1539 NVAAGKAD

-1571 ITVGEKGIKVNTG
+1571 ITVGENGIKVNTG

-1599 AVKAG
+1599 DVKAG
-1604 TVSVPEADKGKIAT
+1604 TVSVPKADQGKIAT
-1618 IGNVADAIN
+1618 VGDVANAIN
-1627 NAAWNATSGA
+1627 NAAWQAKGGQ
-1637 TGTGEVEGTSKQA
+1637 TGTGVVTGNDAAQA
-1650 VKAGNTVTFNA
+1650 VKAGDVVTFNA

-1669 DGTNFTY
+1669 TGSSFTY
-1676 SLKPELK
+1676 ELNPTLTGLTSAEFK
-1683 DITSIAG
+1683 SGNNTTKIDGNGITLTPAG
-1690 EGEGAGKVS
+1690 EGKGA
-1699 FGPKGVVTIGTP
+1699 
-1711 GDANAISLDG
+1711 
-1721 KDGKI
+1721 
-1726 SMGKVSLSKEGL
+1726 VSLTNAGL

-1743 KITNVAPG
+1743 KITNVAAGTNP
-1751 EADTDAVNV
+1751 TDAVNV

-1783 VGSQAAALSAL
+1783 AGSQAAALSAL

-1828 NESMMFHAGAAIG
+1828 NESLMFHAGAAIG

-1884 MDALEAQNLE
+1884 MGALEAQNLE